1 MKKCTNNRTM
11 SFRRLLSLLLGLV
24 LFMELLPGGL
34 TVVGDASDA
43 VTVTVDGAK
52 TTQVTLPQSGR
63 VTLEA
68 ASETGD
74 TDYQWQIQLDGDW
87 VNIYDATAATLT
99 LTYAMVSPALEGG
112 SAAVRCAV
120 GGESASDAVRVTVS
134 YDVEA
139 DSADLN
145 RQKDELAQ
153 GMSAAAAP
161 RRTQRRSL
169 RSGAPEYIN
178 ITVNYLDAVTGLPI
192 YTGFSATINGGK
204 PYSQTV
210 LSPTYL
216 GYAPYWNPGDPDTTD
231 PGAATE
237 SAQSLTLS
245 VGADYTGETYTVN
258 VYYKAIAVPY
268 AVRYYFQNIH
278 DDMYTEN
285 VDYYRQS
292 SDLTGT
298 IIANDDLKLDE
309 DRARGFTK
317 LYHYPEAVA
326 ADGSTV
332 FECYYDR
339 NYYQVKLDANGG
351 YGSEHV
357 YARYGTPFVATTP
370 TRHGYRFAGWDK
382 LGEDGKGD
390 GKADNP
396 LPTTVPAENAS
407 YIALWES
414 ADTTYTVV
422 YWLKKPES
430 NSKLTAECT
439 AEDMTYI
446 TSVTVDAKA
455 GDIVNPRNDPDHMG
469 IYSPKLEE
477 STYICDNR
485 DHMADPNKH
494 TDACKLGS
502 TLRHYVYDGT
512 QMQVEVQG
520 DGSTVINTV
529 YSRREYTL
537 RFYYGCASN
546 DSGTPHYYVV
556 GGSTYNFGNKDEKTH
571 PCPDV
576 SDYNDMTLLERV
588 KSVWGEV
595 QVPDGEDMSSL
606 ISEEHRAAYKLGTL
620 PEDGSYNSSQRKYYY
635 LEFTAPYGADISDLW
650 PSEVFDN
657 VPLTDAEKVKH
668 TSNGGSSHL
677 DNDGW
682 GNYAY
687 FAGWNGEFN
696 IKYTQDHSNSTIKCY
711 YPLLD
716 DTLLYDESRIS
727 TYGDH
732 SQVSFLA
739 FFDNGANVKWSIPR
753 QWIYKLYVEVLPGH
767 EEDAGVVPRTVD
779 GVPRYYMLYD
789 TVFANDDNTTIG
801 HQTDPPLP
809 GFTCMRDKTGGS
821 EPETNEPLA
830 DGRES
835 YTANFYY
842 NRNSYTLTAQNYD
855 EIIQYNDVLY
865 QADLD
870 RRMYDLLLMP
880 YPKPLEKYAY
890 ELGGWYTSPG
900 CFPGSEYV
908 PGSTMPAHN
917 VALYAGWKPVQRT
930 VKMFLSLADMREYQA
945 KGDDAQV
952 HYYTQVVDHGSTLG
966 EIADPTD
973 PSGHEYTFG
982 GWFYEKSG
990 KKVALT
996 PTDTAVKEDLLVYA
1010 EWSHLTAQ
1018 PYLIHYVLKETAD
1031 AEWKALLGHASLFSP
1046 EDGKA
1051 YTVTNG
1057 SGESRTYIYYAG
1069 EGGGYH
1075 QQIAADSRGY
1085 ANQGSTRTFYPKAGD
1100 PYNQLYS
1107 GFNTGHYPTLASHS
1121 ITMEED
1127 TPSNPTVNVF
1137 TFYYVHA
1144 ATVSYKVEYRY
1155 HDTGELIES
1164 ESTGTGSV
1172 EKETSKAVVTERFAV
1187 VKDCVPDAFY
1197 KRLVLAV
1204 VRGEDGTYV
1213 GSPDNVVTFYYT
1225 KNIENA
1231 YYAIHY
1237 MLQNVDAATDVPQSE
1252 GSGTYSNYTEST
1264 VYTEG
1269 IGQISATISITP
1281 QKFSGFTMRD
1291 TAVVRWGN
1299 SSNTVPVNAGAFSLT
1314 VQKEGTELY
1323 VFYTRNT
1330 QNYVVRYL
1338 RYGSNPHTTR
1348 PEDELA
1354 ASKTS
1359 SGKYGA
1365 VVSEKAATIEGYN
1378 CVSNLS
1384 QSIVLRPDNSQNE
1397 IIFYYEPLQYTVEY
1411 RVWAYGGGTLNNTLE
1426 VVEGKNSFKGATPAA
1441 KSGYTFDGWYQN
1453 AECTIPVREK
1463 GTMDDAT
1470 GKLTPKRSEL
1480 LPAPQTNVFYARF
1493 KAVYGNVTIT
1503 REATEDE
1510 SNGVGTYVYRLTSE
1524 DNPAYVV
1531 EVTVAK
1537 GGSTTVYDLPCGSYK
1552 VEQVNSW
1559 SWRYADGAQ
1568 TVEIQQDKPK
1578 TVTFDGAAVK
1588 EKWLTGSSDA
1598 VVNRREA

>member
-112 SAAVRCAV
+112 SAAVRCAA
-120 GGESASDAVRVTVS
+120 GDESVSDAVRVTVS

-139 DSADLN
+139 DAAALN
-145 RQKDELAQ
+145 RQRDELTQ

-161 RRTQRRSL
+161 RRTQRRSP

-178 ITVNYLDAVTGLPI
+178 ITVNYLDAVTSLPI
-192 YTGFSATINGGK
+192 YTGFSATIKGGE
-204 PYSQTV
+204 PYSQKV

-216 GYAPYWNPGDPDTTD
+216 GYAPYWNPDDPDTTD
-231 PGAATE
+231 PNTATV
-237 SAQSLTLS
+237 SAQSLALS
-245 VGADYTGETYTVN
+245 VGAGYTEATYTVN

-268 AVRYYFQNIH
+268 AVRYYFQNIN

-285 VDYYRQS
+285 VDYYRRGS
-292 SDLTGT
+292 ALTGT
-298 IIANDDLKLDE
+298 IIANDDLKLGE
-309 DRARGFTK
+309 DQARGFTK

-370 TRHGYRFAGWDK
+370 TRHGYRFVGWDK
-382 LGEDGKGD
+382 LNENGVGD
-390 GKADNP
+390 GKEDA

-422 YWLKKPES
+422 YWLKNAEGTEYDYMGSQKRSAVAGEVVSGDASWLKADSYICGLTEDAGHTHNKDCKPELFRHS
-430 NSKLTAECT
+430 QYEKADEN
-439 AEDMTYI
+439 
-446 TSVTVDAKA
+446 VT
-455 GDIVNPRNDPDHMG
+455 I
-469 IYSPKLEE
+469 E
-477 STYICDNR
+477 
-485 DHMADPNKH
+485 
-494 TDACKLGS
+494 
-502 TLRHYVYDGT
+502 
-512 QMQVEVQG
+512 G
-520 DGSTVINTV
+520 DGSTTV
-529 YSRREYTL
+529 NIYYTRKSYTL
-537 RFYYGCASN
+537 RFYYAKEYVPAKDTVNSPAN
-546 DSGTPHYYVV
+546 PSDTPVYSVV
-556 GGSTYNFGNKDEKTH
+556 GGSTRPFGFYQETGVCARPQKDGKTVNDVESLLYNVQSGDWGVVAELPTIQQ
-571 PCPDV
+571 PTGTA
-576 SDYNDMTLLERV
+576 YTYTL
-588 KSVWGEV
+588 GTY
-595 QVPDGEDMSSL
+595 PDG
-606 ISEEHRAAYKLGTL
+606 G
-620 PEDGSYNSSQRKYYY
+620 GYNAKGDRFHY
-635 LEFTAPYGADISDLW
+635 LEFTVPYGTDLLHLW
-650 PSEVFDN
+650 PTEEVFGQIKTARSGYGQN
-657 VPLTDAEKVKH
+657 NASE
-668 TSNGGSSHL
+668 HL
-677 DNDGW
+677 GEGQW

-687 FAGWNGEFN
+687 FAGWNGEYN
-696 IKYTQDHSNSTIKCY
+696 VKYTQEKSNSTIKCL
-711 YPLLD
+711 YPVLND
-716 DTLLYDESRIS
+716 DLLYAEKLIGQWGDAS
-727 TYGDH
+727 T
-732 SQVSFLA
+732 VNFLG
-739 FFDNGANVKWSIPR
+739 FFDNGADVRWSIPR

-767 EEDAGVVPRTVD
+767 EEDEGVVARTVD

-809 GFTCMRDKTGGS
+809 GFTCMRDKAGGS

-900 CFPGSEYV
+900 CFPGSKYV
-908 PGSTMPAHN
+908 PGSTMPEHDIS
-917 VALYAGWKPVQRT
+917 LYAKWEPVTYT
-930 VKMFLSLADMREYQA
+930 VRLFKNRKDMETYQTTG
-945 KGDDAQV
+945 KEELV
-952 HYYTQVVDHGSTLG
+952 YHTQVVDHGSTLG

-1031 AEWKALLGHASLFSP
+1031 PEWKALLDEASLYSP

-1069 EGGGYH
+1069 EDGGYH
-1075 QQIAADSRGY
+1075 RQIAADSRGY
-1085 ANQGSTRTFYPKAGD
+1085 ANQGGTRTFYPKAGD

-1155 HDTGELIES
+1155 HHTGELIES
-1164 ESTGTGSV
+1164 ESTGTGFV

-1187 VKDCVPDAFY
+1187 VKDYVPDAFY

-1204 VRGEDGTYV
+1204 VEDGNGGYV

-1225 KNIENA
+1225 KNTGNA

-1237 MLQNVDAATDVPQSE
+1237 MLQNVDADTDVPQSVE
-1252 GSGTYSNYTEST
+1252 PGIYSNYTEST

-1269 IGQISATISITP
+1269 IGEIGATLSITP
-1281 QKFSGFTMRD
+1281 QEFSGFTMRN
-1291 TAVVRWGN
+1291 TAVVRWDDR
-1299 SSNTVPVNAGAFSLT
+1299 SDTVPVNAGAFSLT

-1338 RYGSNPHTTR
+1338 RYGSDPHTTR

-1354 ASKTS
+1354 ASKTD

-1365 VVSEKAATIEGYN
+1365 VVTATAKSIDGYN
-1378 CVSNLS
+1378 CVSSAS
-1384 QSIVLRPDNSQNE
+1384 QSIVLRPNDKQNY

-1441 KSGYTFDGWYQN
+1441 KSGYTFVGWYQD
-1453 AECTIPVREK
+1453 AACTIPVGEK
-1463 GTMDDAT
+1463 GTVDDAT
-1470 GKLTPKRSEL
+1470 GKLTPERSEL

-1510 SNGVGTYVYRLTSE
+1510 SNGVGTYVYRLTSK

-1531 EVTVAK
+1531 EVTVPK
-1537 GGSTTVYDLPCGSYK
+1537 GGSTTVYDLPCGDYT

-1559 SWRYADGAQ
+1559 SWRYSDSAQ
-1568 TVEIQQDKPK
+1568 TVEIQQDKTE
-1578 TVTFDGAAVK
+1578 TVTFVGSAVK
-1588 EKWLTGSSDA
+1588 KKWLAGSSDA

>member
-52 TTQVTLPQSGR
+52 TAQVTLPQSGR

-99 LTYAMVSPALEGG
+99 LTYAMVSPALEKG
-112 SAAVRCAV
+112 SAMVRCAV
-120 GGESASDAVRVTVS
+120 GGESVSDPVKVTVS

-139 DSADLN
+139 DAAALN
-145 RQKDELAQ
+145 RQRDELTQ
-153 GMSAAAAP
+153 ETSAAAAP
-161 RRTQRRSL
+161 RRTQRRAS
-169 RSGAPEYIN
+169 RSSAPEYIN
-178 ITVNYLDAVTGLPI
+178 VTVNYLDAVTGLPI
-192 YTGFSATINGGK
+192 YTGFSATIKSGE
-204 PYSQTV
+204 PYSQKV

-216 GYAPYWNPGDPDTTD
+216 GYAPYWSAENPDTTD
-231 PGAATE
+231 PDAATE
-237 SAQSLTLS
+237 SAQSLALS

-285 VDYYRQS
+285 VDYYRQ
-292 SDLTGT
+292 DRALTGT

-309 DRARGFTK
+309 VQARGFTK

-382 LGEDGKGD
+382 LDENGVGD
-390 GKADNP
+390 GKADTP
-396 LPTTVPAENAS
+396 PSTVPAENAS
-407 YIALWES
+407 YIALWKS

-422 YWLKKPES
+422 YWLKNAAGTEYDYMGSQKRSAVAGEVVSGDASWLKADSYICGLTEDAGHTHNKGCKPE
-430 NSKLTAECT
+430 LFRH
-439 AEDMTYI
+439 
-446 TSVTVDAKA
+446 SVYEKA
-455 GDIVNPRNDPDHMG
+455 
-469 IYSPKLEE
+469 
-477 STYICDNR
+477 
-485 DHMADPNKH
+485 
-494 TDACKLGS
+494 
-502 TLRHYVYDGT
+502 DGNVT
-512 QMQVEVQG
+512 IEG
-520 DGSTVINTV
+520 DGSTTV
-529 YSRREYTL
+529 NIYYTRKSYTL
-537 RFYYGCASN
+537 RFYYAKEYVPAN
-546 DSGTPHYYVV
+546 DTVNSPANPSDTPVYSVV
-556 GGSTYNFGNKDEKTH
+556 GGSTRPFGFYQETGSCARPKKDGNTVNDVESLLYN
-571 PCPDV
+571 
-576 SDYNDMTLLERV
+576 V
-588 KSVWGEV
+588 KSGDWGEV
-595 QVPDGEDMSSL
+595 AELPTIQQPTGTAYTYTLGTYPDG
-606 ISEEHRAAYKLGTL
+606 G
-620 PEDGSYNSSQRKYYY
+620 GYNAKGDRFHY
-635 LEFTAPYGADISDLW
+635 LEFTVPYGTDLLHLW
-650 PSEVFDN
+650 PTEEVFGQIKTARSGYDQN
-657 VPLTDAEKVKH
+657 KANE
-668 TSNGGSSHL
+668 HL
-677 DNDGW
+677 GEGQW
-682 GNYAY
+682 GHYAY
-687 FAGWNGEFN
+687 FAGWNGEYN
-696 IKYTQDHSNSTIKCY
+696 VKYTQEKTNSTIKCL
-711 YPLLD
+711 YPVLND
-716 DTLLYDESRIS
+716 DLLYAEKLIGQWGDAS
-727 TYGDH
+727 T
-732 SQVSFLA
+732 VNFLG
-739 FFDNGANVKWSIPR
+739 FFDNGANVRWSIPH
-753 QWIYKLYVEVLPGH
+753 QWTYKLYVEVLPGY
-767 EEDAGVVPRTVD
+767 EEDAGVAARTVD
-779 GVPRYYMLYD
+779 GVTRYYMLYD
-789 TVFANDDNTTIG
+789 TVFANDDNTTIE

-809 GFTCMRDKTGGS
+809 GFTCMRDKDGGS
-821 EPETNEPLA
+821 ETEPNGTLA

-842 NRNSYTLTAQNYD
+842 NRNSYKLTAHNYD
-855 EIIQYNDVLY
+855 EIIPYNDVLY

-870 RRMYDLLLMP
+870 RRMYDLLLMN
-880 YPKPLEKYAY
+880 YPETLEDGAY
-890 ELGGWYTSPG
+890 TLGGWYTSPG

-908 PGSTMPAHN
+908 PGSTMPEHDIS
-917 VALYAGWKPVQRT
+917 LYAKWEPKTYT
-930 VKMFLSLADMREYQA
+930 VRLFKNREAMETYQTT
-945 KGDDAQV
+945 GDEDLILKQKTV
-952 HYYTQVVDHGSTLG
+952 NHGLVLD
-966 EIADPTD
+966 EIDDPTD
-973 PSGHEYTFG
+973 DWSGHGYSFN
-982 GWFYEKSG
+982 GWFYLKNG
-990 KKVALT
+990 KKTAFT
-996 PTDTAVKEDLLVYA
+996 PSDTAVKDDLLVYA
-1010 EWSHLTAQ
+1010 DWGSHKAQ

-1031 AEWKALLGHASLFSP
+1031 AEWRKLLDDASLFSP

-1075 QQIAADSRGY
+1075 RQIAADSRGY

-1100 PYNQLYS
+1100 PYNQMYS
-1107 GFNTGHYPTLASHS
+1107 GFNSGYYPTLASHS

-1155 HDTGELIES
+1155 HDTGKLIES
-1164 ESTGTGSV
+1164 DATGTGSV

-1187 VKDCVPDAFY
+1187 VKDYVPDAFY

-1204 VRGEDGTYV
+1204 VEDGKGGYV

-1237 MLQNVDAATDVPQSE
+1237 MLQNVDAATDEPSLRTD
-1252 GSGTYSNYTEST
+1252 GTYANYTEST

-1269 IGQISATISITP
+1269 IGQIGATISITP
-1281 QKFSGFTMRD
+1281 QEFSGFTMRD
-1291 TAVVRWGN
+1291 TASVRWGDR
-1299 SSNTVPVNAGAFSLT
+1299 SDTVQVNGAGAFSLT
-1314 VQKEGTELY
+1314 VQKEGTELF

-1330 QNYVVRYL
+1330 QSYVVRYL
-1338 RYGSNPHTTR
+1338 RYGSDPHTTR

-1354 ASKTS
+1354 ASKTGN
-1359 SGKYGA
+1359 GKYGA
-1365 VVSEKAATIEGYN
+1365 VVTAAAESIDGYH
-1378 CVSNLS
+1378 CVSTVS

-1411 RVWAYGGGTLNNTLE
+1411 RVWSYGGGTLNNTLE
-1426 VVEGKNSFKGATPAA
+1426 VVVEKNPFKGATPAA
-1441 KSGYTFDGWYQN
+1441 KSGYTFDGWYQD
-1453 AECTIPVREK
+1453 AECTIPVGEK
-1463 GTMDDAT
+1463 GTVDDAT
-1470 GKLTPKRSEL
+1470 DKLTPKRSEL

-1493 KAVYGNVTIT
+1493 KAVYGNVTIE
-1503 REATEDE
+1503 RKATEDE
-1510 SNGVGTYVYRLTSE
+1510 SNGVGTYVYRLTSK

-1531 EVTVAK
+1531 EVTVPA
-1537 GGSTTVYDLPCGSYK
+1537 GGSTTVYDLPCGDYT
-1552 VEQVNSW
+1552 VEQVKSW
-1559 SWRYADGAQ
+1559 SWRYSDRAQ
-1568 TVEIQQDKPK
+1568 TVEIEQDKTK

>member
-1 MKKCTNNRTM
+1 MKKCINNRTM

-120 GGESASDAVRVTVS
+120 GGESVSDAVRVTVS

-145 RQKDELAQ
+145 RQKEALAQ

-178 ITVNYLDAVTGLPI
+178 ITVNYLDAVTSLPI

-216 GYAPYWNPGDPDTTD
+216 GYAPYWNPDDPDTTD
-231 PGAATE
+231 PNTATE
-237 SAQSLTLS
+237 SAQSLALS

-285 VDYYRQS
+285 VDYYRRGS
-292 SDLTGT
+292 ALTGT
-298 IIANDDLKLDE
+298 IIANEALGLGE
-309 DRARGFTK
+309 EQTRGFTK

-382 LGEDGKGD
+382 LEENGEGD
-390 GKADNP
+390 GKADT

-430 NSKLTAECT
+430 NSKLTEDCT

-446 TSVTVDAKA
+446 TNVTVDAKA
-455 GDIVNPRNDPDHMG
+455 GDIVNPRNDPDHTG
-469 IYSPKLEE
+469 NYSPKLEE

-502 TLRHYVYDGT
+502 TLRHYVYDNT

-537 RFYYGCASN
+537 RFYYGHAWN
-546 DSGTPHYYVV
+546 DNDTPHYYVV

-650 PSEVFDN
+650 PSEVFDR
-657 VPLTDAEKVKH
+657 VPLTAAEKEKH
-668 TSNGGSSHL
+668 TLNGGASHL

-696 IKYTQDHSNSTIKCY
+696 IKYTRDHSNSTIKCY

-716 DTLLYDESRIS
+716 DILLYDESRIS

-739 FFDNGANVKWSIPR
+739 FFDNGANVSWSIPIAWHYELYLPTLDNKETEGSV
-753 QWIYKLYVEVLPGH
+753 QKNGVYYTLYKTVE
-767 EEDAGVVPRTVD
+767 
-779 GVPRYYMLYD
+779 
-789 TVFANDDNTTIG
+789 ANDNNEDIG
-801 HQTDPPLP
+801 QQTCPPLP
-809 GFTCMRDKTGGS
+809 GFTAPASKDGTKIVHAEGMS
-821 EPETNEPLA
+821 
-830 DGRES
+830 DGRPS
-835 YTANFYY
+835 I
-842 NRNSYTLTAQNYD
+842 TAQYYYTRNEYKLTLQNHNQIKTEMLPYGD
-855 EIIQYNDVLY
+855 
-865 QADLD
+865 DLD
-870 RRMYDLLLMP
+870 GWVDSTRVQ
-880 YPKPLEKYAY
+880 YPDTLERDAY
-890 ELGGWYTSPG
+890 TFSGWYTTSG
-900 CFPGSEYV
+900 HYEGSEYV

-930 VKMFLSLADMREYQA
+930 VKMFRSLAAMREYQETG
-945 KGDDAQV
+945 KEELV
-952 HYYTQVVDHGSTLG
+952 YHTQVVDHGSTLG

-973 PSGHEYTFG
+973 PSEHGYTFG

-1031 AEWKALLGHASLFSP
+1031 KEWKALLDEASLYSP

-1075 QQIAADSRGY
+1075 RQIAADSRGY

-1107 GFNTGHYPTLASHS
+1107 GFNSGYYPTLASHS

-1144 ATVSYKVEYRY
+1144 ATVSYKVQYRY
-1155 HDTGELIES
+1155 HDTGKLIES
-1164 ESTGTGSV
+1164 DATGTGSV

-1187 VKDCVPDAFY
+1187 VKDYVPDAFY

-1204 VRGEDGTYV
+1204 VEDGKGGYV

-1237 MLQNVDAATDVPQSE
+1237 MLQNVDAATDEPQRV
-1252 GSGTYSNYTEST
+1252 GPGTYSNYTESN

-1269 IGQISATISITP
+1269 IGQIGATISITP

-1291 TAVVRWGN
+1291 TASVRWGD
-1299 SSNTVPVNAGAFSLT
+1299 SSDTVQVNAGAFSLT

-1330 QNYVVRYL
+1330 QNYTTYYL
-1338 RYGSNPHTTR
+1338 RYGADINKLTAG
-1348 PEDELA
+1348 DELA
-1354 ASKTS
+1354 DSKTD

-1365 VVSEKAATIEGYN
+1365 VVTATAKSIDGYN
-1378 CVSNLS
+1378 CVSSAS
-1384 QSIVLRPDNSQNE
+1384 QSIVLRPDDKQNY
-1397 IIFYYEPLQYTVEY
+1397 IIFYYEALQYTVEY
-1411 RVWAYGGGTLNNTLE
+1411 RVWSYGGGTLDNTLE

-1441 KSGYTFDGWYQN
+1441 KSGYTFVGWYQD
-1453 AECTIPVREK
+1453 AACTIPVGEK
-1463 GTMDDAT
+1463 GAVDAT

-1503 REATEDE
+1503 REAKEDE
-1510 SNGVGTYVYRLTSE
+1510 SNGDGTYVYRLTSQA
-1524 DNPAYVV
+1524 DPTYIV
-1531 EVTVAK
+1531 EVTVPA
-1537 GGSTTVYDLPCGSYK
+1537 GRSTTVYDLPCGSYT

-1568 TVEIQQDKPK
+1568 TVTVENSQTK
-1578 TVTFDGAAVK
+1578 TVTFDRAAVK
-1588 EKWLTGSSDA
+1588 EKWLTGSSAA

>member
-74 TDYQWQIQLDGDW
+74 TGYQWQIQLDGDW

-99 LTYAMVSPALEGG
+99 LTYAMVSPALEKG
-112 SAAVRCAV
+112 SAMVRCAV
-120 GGESASDAVRVTVS
+120 GGESASDPVKVTVS

-139 DSADLN
+139 DAAALN
-145 RQKDELAQ
+145 RRRDELTQ
-153 GMSAAAAP
+153 ETSAAAAP
-161 RRTQRRSL
+161 RRTPRRAS
-169 RSGAPEYIN
+169 RSSAPEYIN
-178 ITVNYLDAVTGLPI
+178 VTVNYLDAVTKLPI
-192 YTGFSATINGGK
+192 YTGFSATIKSGE
-204 PYSQTV
+204 PYSQKV

-216 GYAPYWNPGDPDTTD
+216 GYAPYWDPDDPATAD

-237 SAQSLTLS
+237 SAQSLALS

-268 AVRYYFQNIH
+268 AVRYYFQNIN

-285 VDYYRQS
+285 VDYYRQ
-292 SDLTGT
+292 DRALTGT
-298 IIANDDLKLDE
+298 IIANEALGLGE
-309 DRARGFTK
+309 EQTRGFTK

-382 LGEDGKGD
+382 LDENGVGD
-390 GKADNP
+390 GKADA
-396 LPTTVPAENAS
+396 LPSAIPAENAS

-422 YWLKKPES
+422 YWLKNAAGTEYDYMGSQKRPAVAGEVVSGDASWLTADSYICGLTEDAGHTHNEGCKPE
-430 NSKLTAECT
+430 LFRH
-439 AEDMTYI
+439 
-446 TSVTVDAKA
+446 SVYEKA
-455 GDIVNPRNDPDHMG
+455 
-469 IYSPKLEE
+469 
-477 STYICDNR
+477 
-485 DHMADPNKH
+485 
-494 TDACKLGS
+494 
-502 TLRHYVYDGT
+502 DGNVT
-512 QMQVEVQG
+512 IEG
-520 DGSTVINTV
+520 DGSTTV
-529 YSRREYTL
+529 NIYYTRKSYTL
-537 RFYYGCASN
+537 RFYYGHAWN
-546 DSGTPHYYVV
+546 DSGTPRYYVV
-556 GGSTYNFGNKDEKTH
+556 GGSTYNFGNKDEKGH
-571 PCPDV
+571 PCPDAD
-576 SDYNDMTLLERV
+576 SYSDMTLLERV
-588 KSVWGEV
+588 KGEWGEV

-606 ISEEHRAAYKLGTL
+606 ISEEHKAAYTLGTL
-620 PEDGSYNSSQRKYYY
+620 PEDGSYNSNQHKYYY

-650 PSEVFDN
+650 PSEVFN
-657 VPLTDAEKVKH
+657 KVPLTDAEKATH
-668 TSNGGSSHL
+668 TSNGGSDHL

-727 TYGDH
+727 TYGDR

-739 FFDNGANVKWSIPR
+739 FFDNGANVRWSIPR

-767 EEDAGVVPRTVD
+767 EGDEGVAARTVD
-779 GVPRYYMLYD
+779 GVTRYYMLYD

-809 GFTCMRDKTGGS
+809 GFTCMRNKTGGS
-821 EPETNEPLA
+821 EPEPNGTLA

-908 PGSTMPAHN
+908 PGSTMPEHDIS
-917 VALYAGWKPVQRT
+917 LYAKWEPVTYT
-930 VKMFLSLADMREYQA
+930 VRLFKNREAMETYQTT
-945 KGDDAQV
+945 GDEALV
-952 HYYTQVVDHGSTLG
+952 HYTQVVDHGSTLG

-1018 PYLIHYVLKETAD
+1018 PYLIHYVLKETVD
-1031 AEWKALLGHASLFSP
+1031 AEWKALLDDASLFSP

-1075 QQIAADSRGY
+1075 RQIAADSRGY

-1100 PYNQLYS
+1100 PYNQMYS
-1107 GFNTGHYPTLASHS
+1107 GFNSGYYPTLASHS
-1121 ITMEED
+1121 ITMGEE
-1127 TPSNPTVNVF
+1127 PNVAAPTVNVF

-1155 HDTGELIES
+1155 HGTGELIVS
-1164 ESTGTGSV
+1164 ESTGTGFV

-1187 VKDCVPDAFY
+1187 VKDYVPDAFY

-1204 VRGEDGTYV
+1204 VEDGKGGYV

-1225 KNIENA
+1225 KNTKNT

-1237 MLQNVDAATDVPQSE
+1237 MLQNVDADTDEPSLQPD
-1252 GSGTYSNYTEST
+1252 GTYANYTEST

-1269 IGQISATISITP
+1269 IGEIGATISITP
-1281 QKFSGFTMRD
+1281 QEFSGFTMRD
-1291 TAVVRWGN
+1291 TASVRWGD
-1299 SSNTVPVNAGAFSLT
+1299 SSDTAQVNAGAFSLT

-1338 RYGSNPHTTR
+1338 RYGSDPHNPQPGDVLHAPVSGT
-1348 PEDELA
+1348 
-1354 ASKTS
+1354 
-1359 SGKYGA
+1359 GKYGA
-1365 VVSEKAATIEGYN
+1365 VVTAAAESIDGYH
-1378 CVSNLS
+1378 CVSTVS

-1411 RVWAYGGGTLNNTLE
+1411 RVWAYGGGTLDNTLE
-1426 VVEGKNSFKGATPAA
+1426 VVEGKNSFEGTTPAA
-1441 KSGYTFDGWYQN
+1441 KSGYTFDGWYQD

-1463 GTMDDAT
+1463 GTVDDAT
-1470 GKLTPKRSEL
+1470 GKLKPERSEL
-1480 LPAPQTNVFYARF
+1480 LPAPRTNVFYARF

-1510 SNGVGTYVYRLTSE
+1510 SNGDGTYVYRLTSK

-1531 EVTVAK
+1531 EVTVPK

-1559 SWRYADGAQ
+1559 SWRYSDREQ
-1568 TVEIQQDKPK
+1568 TVEIEKDQTK
-1578 TVTFDGAAVK
+1578 TVTFAGASTK
-1588 EKWLTGSSDA
+1588 DKWLTGSSDA
-1598 VVNRREA
+1598 VVNRKGD

>member
-11 SFRRLLSLLLGLV
+11 SFRRLLALLLGLV

-52 TTQVTLPQSGR
+52 TAQVTLPQSGR
-63 VTLEA
+63 VTMEA

-87 VNIYDATAATLT
+87 VSIYDATAASLT
-99 LTYAMVSPALEGG
+99 LTYAMVSPALEKG
-112 SAAVRCAV
+112 SAMVRCAV
-120 GGESASDAVRVTVS
+120 GGESASDPVKVTVS

-139 DSADLN
+139 DAAALN
-145 RQKDELAQ
+145 RQRDELTQ
-153 GMSAAAAP
+153 ETSAAAAP
-161 RRTQRRSL
+161 RRTPRRVS
-169 RSGAPEYIN
+169 RSSAPEYIN
-178 ITVNYLDAVTGLPI
+178 VTVNYLDAVTSLPI
-192 YTGFSATINGGK
+192 YTGFSATIKSGE
-204 PYSQTV
+204 PYSQKV

-216 GYAPYWNPGDPDTTD
+216 GYAPYWNPDDPDTAD
-231 PGAATE
+231 PDAATE
-237 SAQSLTLS
+237 SAQSLALT
-245 VGADYTGETYTVN
+245 VGAGYTGETYTVN

-278 DDMYTEN
+278 DDMYSEN
-285 VDYYRQS
+285 VNLYRRDS
-292 SDLTGT
+292 ALTGT
-298 IIANDDLKLDE
+298 IIANEALGLDE
-309 DRARGFTK
+309 EQTRGFTK

-382 LGEDGKGD
+382 LDENGKGD
-390 GKADNP
+390 GKADA
-396 LPTTVPAENAS
+396 LPSIVPAENAS

-430 NSKLTAECT
+430 NSKSAEECT
-439 AEDMTYI
+439 AEDLTYI
-446 TSVTVDAKA
+446 AGVTVNAKA
-455 GDIVNPRNDPDHMG
+455 GDIVNPRSGGEG
-469 IYSPKLEE
+469 IEAPKLTEE
-477 STYICDNR
+477 TYICDNR
-485 DHMADPNKH
+485 DHMADPSQH

-502 TLRHYVYDGT
+502 TLRHYVYEST

-537 RFYYGCASN
+537 RFYYGHAWN

-556 GGSTYNFGNKDEKTH
+556 GGSTYNFGNIANQ
-571 PCPDV
+571 CPKV
-576 SDYNDMTLLERV
+576 GDYNDMTLLERV
-588 KSVWGEV
+588 QGVWGEV
-595 QVPDGEDMSSL
+595 KVPDGEDMRSL
-606 ISEEHRAAYKLGTL
+606 ISEEHKKAYRLGTL
-620 PEDGSYNSSQRKYYY
+620 PENGSYNSSQRKYYY

-650 PSEVFDN
+650 PSEVFDR
-657 VPLTDAEKVKH
+657 VPLTDAEKATH

-677 DNDGW
+677 DKDGW

-696 IKYTQDHSNSTIKCY
+696 IKYTRDHSNSTIKCY

-727 TYGDH
+727 TYGDPGR
-732 SQVSFLA
+732 VSFLA
-739 FFDNGANVKWSIPR
+739 FFDNGANVSWSIPIA
-753 QWIYKLYVEVLPGH
+753 WHYELYLPTLDNENTEGSVLKNGVYYTLYKTVE
-767 EEDAGVVPRTVD
+767 
-779 GVPRYYMLYD
+779 
-789 TVFANDDNTTIG
+789 ANDNNEGID
-801 HQTDPPLP
+801 HQTCPPLP
-809 GFTCMRDKTGGS
+809 GFTAPASKDGTKIDHKEGMS
-821 EPETNEPLA
+821 
-830 DGRES
+830 DGRPS
-835 YTANFYY
+835 I
-842 NRNSYTLTAQNYD
+842 TAQYYYTRNEYKLTLQNHNQIETETVPYGD
-855 EIIQYNDVLY
+855 
-865 QADLD
+865 DLD
-870 RRMYDLLLMP
+870 GRVP
-880 YPKPLEKYAY
+880 PPTPEEYPDTLERDAY
-890 ELGGWYTSPG
+890 TFSGWYTSSG
-900 CFPGSEYV
+900 HYGGSEYV

-930 VKMFLSLADMREYQA
+930 VKMFRSLADMREYQSN
-945 KGDDAQV
+945 GDEALV
-952 HYYTQVVDHGSTLG
+952 HYTQVVDHGSTLG
-966 EIADPTD
+966 EIADPID

-1031 AEWKALLGHASLFSP
+1031 PEWKALLDEASLYSP

-1075 QQIAADSRGY
+1075 RQIAGDTRGY
-1085 ANQGSTRTFYPKAGD
+1085 ANQGTTRTFYPKAGD

-1107 GFNTGHYPTLASHS
+1107 GFNSGYYPTLASHS
-1121 ITMEED
+1121 ITMGEE
-1127 TPSNPTVNVF
+1127 PNVAAPTINVF

-1144 ATVSYKVEYRY
+1144 ATVSYTVEYRY
-1155 HDTGELIES
+1155 HDTGELIG
-1164 ESTGTGSV
+1164 STTVDGTGKV
-1172 EKETSKAVVTERFAV
+1172 EKSTSKAVVTERFAV
-1187 VKDCVPDAFY
+1187 VKDYVPDAFY

-1204 VRGEDGTYV
+1204 VEGEDGKYV
-1213 GSPDNVVTFYYT
+1213 GSKDNLITFYYT
-1225 KNIENA
+1225 KNTQNA

-1237 MLQNVDAATDVPQSE
+1237 MLQNVDATMDEPQRLE
-1252 GSGTYSNYTEST
+1252 DGTYSNYTESN
-1264 VYTEG
+1264 VHTEG
-1269 IGQISATISITP
+1269 IGDKNAVISVTP
-1281 QKFSGFTMRD
+1281 QQFSGFTMRS
-1291 TAVVRWGN
+1291 TASVRWGD
-1299 SSNTVPVNAGAFSLT
+1299 SSETVQVNAGAFSLT

-1330 QNYVVRYL
+1330 QSYVVRYL
-1338 RYGSNPHTTR
+1338 RYGSDPHSTQ
-1348 PEDELA
+1348 PGDELHA
-1354 ASKTS
+1354 PVSGT
-1359 SGKYGA
+1359 GKYGA
-1365 VVSEKAATIEGYN
+1365 VVTAAAEPIDGYH
-1378 CVSNLS
+1378 CVSTVS

-1411 RVWAYGGGTLNNTLE
+1411 RVWSYGGGTLDNTLE
-1426 VVEGKNSFKGATPAA
+1426 VVEGNNAFRGSVPTAR
-1441 KSGYTFDGWYQN
+1441 SGYTFNGWYQN
-1453 AECTIPVREK
+1453 AECTIPVGEK
-1463 GTMDDAT
+1463 GTVDDAT
-1470 GKLTPKRSEL
+1470 DKLTPKRSEL

-1503 REATEDE
+1503 REAREDE
-1510 SNGVGTYVYRLTSE
+1510 SNGDGTYVYRLTSQA
-1524 DNPAYVV
+1524 DPTYIV
-1531 EVTVAK
+1531 EVTVPA
-1537 GGSTTVYDLPCGSYK
+1537 GGSTTVYDLPCGDYT

-1568 TVEIQQDKPK
+1568 TVTVEDGKTK
-1578 TVTFDGAAVK
+1578 TVTFDRAAVK
-1588 EKWLTGSSDA
+1588 KKWLTGSSDA
-1598 VVNRREA
+1598 VVNRSRREA

>member
-43 VTVTVDGAK
+43 VTVTVDGTK
-52 TTQVTLPQSGR
+52 TAQVTLPQSGR
-63 VTLEA
+63 VTMEA
-68 ASETGD
+68 ASETGE
-74 TDYQWQIQLDGDW
+74 TDYQWQILLDGDW
-87 VNIYDATAATLT
+87 VSIYDATAATLT
-99 LTYAMVSPALEGG
+99 LTYAMVSPALEKG
-112 SAAVRCAV
+112 SAMVRCAV
-120 GGESASDAVRVTVS
+120 GGESVSDPVKVTVS

-139 DSADLN
+139 DAAALN
-145 RQKDELAQ
+145 RQRDELTQ
-153 GMSAAAAP
+153 ETSAAAASAP
-161 RRTQRRSL
+161 RRTPRRVS

-178 ITVNYLDAVTGLPI
+178 VTVNYLDAVTGLPI
-192 YTGFSATINGGK
+192 YTGFSATIKSGE
-204 PYSQTV
+204 PYSQKV

-216 GYAPYWNPGDPDTTD
+216 GYAPYWDPDDPATTD

-237 SAQSLTLS
+237 SAQSLALS

-268 AVRYYFQNIH
+268 AVRYYFQNIN

-285 VDYYRQS
+285 VNLYRRGS
-292 SDLTGT
+292 ALTGT
-298 IIANDDLKLDE
+298 IIANEALGLGE
-309 DRARGFTK
+309 EQTRGFTK

-382 LGEDGKGD
+382 LDENGVGD
-390 GKADNP
+390 GEADTP
-396 LPTTVPAENAS
+396 PSTVPAENAS
-407 YIALWES
+407 YIALWKS

-422 YWLKKPES
+422 YWLKNAAGTEYDYMGSQKRPAVAGQVVSGDASWLTADSYICGLTEDAGHTHNEGCKPELFRH
-430 NSKLTAECT
+430 SKYEKA
-439 AEDMTYI
+439 DGN
-446 TSVTVDAKA
+446 VT
-455 GDIVNPRNDPDHMG
+455 I
-469 IYSPKLEE
+469 E
-477 STYICDNR
+477 
-485 DHMADPNKH
+485 
-494 TDACKLGS
+494 
-502 TLRHYVYDGT
+502 
-512 QMQVEVQG
+512 G
-520 DGSTVINTV
+520 DGSTTV
-529 YSRREYTL
+529 NIYYTRKSYTL
-537 RFYYGCASN
+537 RFYYGHAWN
-546 DSGTPHYYVV
+546 DSGTPRYYVV
-556 GGSTYNFGNKDEKTH
+556 GGSTYNFGNKDEKGH
-571 PCPDV
+571 PCPDAG
-576 SDYNDMTLLERV
+576 SYNDMTLLEKV
-588 KSVWGEV
+588 KGEWGEV

-606 ISEEHRAAYKLGTL
+606 ISEEHKKAYRLGTL
-620 PEDGSYNSSQRKYYY
+620 PEDGSYSNQHKYYY

-650 PSEVFDN
+650 PSEVFDK
-657 VPLTDAEKVKH
+657 VPLTDAEKEKH
-668 TSNGGSSHL
+668 KSNGGSDHL

-727 TYGDH
+727 TYGDPDR
-732 SQVSFLA
+732 VSFLA
-739 FFDNGANVKWSIPR
+739 FFDNGANVRWSIPR

-767 EEDAGVVPRTVD
+767 EEDEGVAAREVD
-779 GVPRYYMLYD
+779 GVKRYYMLYD
-789 TVFANDDNTTIG
+789 TVFANDDNTTIKE
-801 HQTDPPLP
+801 QTAPPLP

-842 NRNSYTLTAQNYD
+842 NRNSYKLTAHNYD
-855 EIIQYNDVLY
+855 EIIPYNDVLY

-870 RRMYDLLLMP
+870 RRMYDLLLMN
-880 YPKPLEKYAY
+880 YPETLEDGAY
-890 ELGGWYTSPG
+890 TLGGWYTSPG

-908 PGSTMPAHN
+908 SGSTMPEHDIS
-917 VALYAGWKPVQRT
+917 LYAKWEPKTYT
-930 VKMFLSLADMREYQA
+930 VRLFRNRNDMETYQTT
-945 KGDDAQV
+945 DAEKLV
-952 HYYTQVVDHGSTLG
+952 LDKKTVNHGSTLG

-973 PSGHEYTFG
+973 DWSGHGYSFN
-982 GWFYEKSG
+982 GWFYLKNG
-990 KKVALT
+990 KKTAFT
-996 PTDTAVKEDLLVYA
+996 PEDTAVKDNLLVYA
-1010 EWSHLTAQ
+1010 DWGSHKAQ

-1031 AEWKALLGHASLFSP
+1031 AEWRALLDAASLYSP
-1046 EDGKA
+1046 QDGKA
-1051 YTVTNG
+1051 YTATSA

-1075 QQIAADSRGY
+1075 RQIAADTRGY
-1085 ANQGSTRTFYPKAGD
+1085 ANQGTTRTFYPKAGD
-1100 PYNQLYS
+1100 PYNQMYS
-1107 GFNTGHYPTLASHS
+1107 GFNSGYYPTLASHS
-1121 ITMEED
+1121 ITMGEE
-1127 TPSNPTVNVF
+1127 PNVAAPTVNVF

-1155 HDTGELIES
+1155 HDTGELIAS
-1164 ESTGTGSV
+1164 TTADGTGQVTKSTG
-1172 EKETSKAVVTERFAV
+1172 KAVVTERFAV
-1187 VKDCVPDAFY
+1187 VKDYVPDAFY

-1204 VRGEDGTYV
+1204 VEDGSGGYV
-1213 GSPDNVVTFYYT
+1213 GSPDNLVTFYYT
-1225 KNIENA
+1225 KDDKNA
-1231 YYAIHY
+1231 FCAVHY
-1237 MLQNVDAATDVPQSE
+1237 MLQNIDAASDEPSLQPD
-1252 GSGTYSNYTEST
+1252 GTYANYTEST

-1269 IGQISATISITP
+1269 IGQIGATISITP
-1281 QKFSGFTMRD
+1281 QEFSGFTMRD
-1291 TAVVRWGN
+1291 TASVRWGD
-1299 SSNTVPVNAGAFSLT
+1299 SSATAQVNAGAFSLT

-1330 QNYVVRYL
+1330 QSYVVRYL
-1338 RYGSNPHTTR
+1338 RYGSDPHNPQPGDVLHAPVNGT
-1348 PEDELA
+1348 
-1354 ASKTS
+1354 
-1359 SGKYGA
+1359 GKYGA
-1365 VVSEKAATIEGYN
+1365 VVTAAAESIDGYH
-1378 CVSNLS
+1378 CVSTVS
-1384 QSIVLRPDNSQNE
+1384 QSIVLRPDDKQNY

-1411 RVWAYGGGTLNNTLE
+1411 RVWAYNGGTLNNTLE
-1426 VVEGKNSFKGATPAA
+1426 VVEGKNSFEGTTPTA
-1441 KSGYTFDGWYQN
+1441 KSGYTFVGWYQD
-1453 AECTIPVREK
+1453 AECTIPVGEK
-1463 GTMDDAT
+1463 GTVDDAT
-1470 GKLTPKRSEL
+1470 GKLTPERSEL

-1510 SNGVGTYVYRLTSE
+1510 SNGVGTYVYRLTSQA
-1524 DNPAYVV
+1524 DPTYIV
-1531 EVTVAK
+1531 EVTVPK
-1537 GGSTTVYDLPCGSYK
+1537 GGSTTVYDLPCGDYT

-1568 TVEIQQDKPK
+1568 TVTVEDGKPK
-1578 TVTFDGAAVK
+1578 TVTFAGAAVK

-1598 VVNRREA
+1598 VVNRMEA

>member
-1 MKKCTNNRTM
+1 MKKCSNNRTM

-43 VTVTVDGAK
+43 VTVTVNGAK
-52 TTQVTLPQSGR
+52 TAQVTLPQSGR
-63 VTLEA
+63 VTMEA

-99 LTYAMVSPALEGG
+99 LTYAMVSPALEKG
-112 SAAVRCAV
+112 SAMVRCAA
-120 GGESASDAVRVTVS
+120 GDESASDPVKVTVS

-139 DSADLN
+139 DAAALN
-145 RQKDELAQ
+145 RQRDELTQ
-153 GMSAAAAP
+153 ETSAAAAP
-161 RRTQRRSL
+161 RRTPRRAS
-169 RSGAPEYIN
+169 RSSAPEYIN
-178 ITVNYLDAVTGLPI
+178 VTVNYLDAVTGLPI
-192 YTGFSATINGGK
+192 YTGFSATIKSGE

-216 GYAPYWNPGDPDTTD
+216 GYAPYWYPDDPATAD
-231 PGAATE
+231 PGAATV
-237 SAQSLTLS
+237 SAQSLALS

-278 DDMYTEN
+278 DDMYSEN
-285 VDYYRQS
+285 VNYYRRDS
-292 SDLTGT
+292 ALTGT
-298 IIANDDLKLDE
+298 IIANEALGLGE
-309 DRARGFTK
+309 EQTRGFTK

-390 GKADNP
+390 GKADTP
-396 LPTTVPAENAS
+396 PSTVPAENAS

-422 YWLKKPES
+422 YWLKNAAGTEYDYMGSQKRPAVAGEVVSGDASWLTADSNICGLTEDAGHTHNKGCKPE
-430 NSKLTAECT
+430 LFRH
-439 AEDMTYI
+439 
-446 TSVTVDAKA
+446 SVYEKA
-455 GDIVNPRNDPDHMG
+455 D
-469 IYSPKLEE
+469 
-477 STYICDNR
+477 R
-485 DHMADPNKH
+485 DV
-494 TDACKLGS
+494 TI
-502 TLRHYVYDGT
+502 
-512 QMQVEVQG
+512 EG
-520 DGSTVINTV
+520 DGSTTV
-529 YSRREYTL
+529 NIYYTRKSYTL
-537 RFYYGCASN
+537 RFYYGHAWN
-546 DSGTPHYYVV
+546 DSGTPRYYVV
-556 GGSTYNFGNKDEKTH
+556 GGSTYNFGNKDEKGH
-571 PCPDV
+571 PCPDAD
-576 SDYNDMTLLERV
+576 SYSDMTLLEKV
-588 KSVWGEV
+588 KGEWGEV

-606 ISEEHRAAYKLGTL
+606 ISEEHKAAYTLGTL
-620 PEDGSYNSSQRKYYY
+620 PEDGSYNSNQHKYYY
-635 LEFTAPYGADISDLW
+635 LEFTAPYGADISNLW
-650 PSEVFDN
+650 PSEVFN
-657 VPLTDAEKVKH
+657 KVPLTDAEKEKH
-668 TSNGGSSHL
+668 TLNGGSDHL
-677 DNDGW
+677 KDDGW

-739 FFDNGANVKWSIPR
+739 FFDNGANVRWSIPR

-767 EEDAGVVPRTVD
+767 ENDEGVAARTVD
-779 GVPRYYMLYD
+779 GVTRYYMLYN
-789 TVFANDDNTTIG
+789 TVFANDDNKDIE

-821 EPETNEPLA
+821 EREPNGTLA

-842 NRNSYTLTAQNYD
+842 NRNRYTLTAQNYD
-855 EIIQYNDVLY
+855 EINTFDNIPY
-865 QADLD
+865 QDSLD
-870 RRMYDLLLMP
+870 GWMHFLLPMN
-880 YPKPLEKYAY
+880 YPGTLESGAY
-890 ELGGWYTSPG
+890 TPGGWYTSPG

-908 PGSTMPAHN
+908 PGSTMPEHDIS
-917 VALYAGWKPVQRT
+917 LYAKWEPKTYTVRLFKNREAMETYQTTGEEALVWKKGT
-930 VKMFLSLADMREYQA
+930 VNHGLALD
-945 KGDDAQV
+945 
-952 HYYTQVVDHGSTLG
+952 
-966 EIADPTD
+966 EIDDPTD
-973 PSGHEYTFG
+973 DWSGHGYSFN
-982 GWFYEKSG
+982 GWFYLKNG
-990 KKVALT
+990 KKTAFT
-996 PTDTAVKEDLLVYA
+996 PADTAVKDDLLVYA
-1010 EWSHLTAQ
+1010 DWGSHKAQ

-1031 AEWKALLGHASLFSP
+1031 EEWKALLDEASLYSP
-1046 EDGKA
+1046 QDGKA
-1051 YTVTNG
+1051 YTVSDG
-1057 SGESRTYIYYAG
+1057 SESRTYIYSAG
-1069 EGGGYH
+1069 DSGYH
-1075 QQIAADSRGY
+1075 RQIAGDTRGY
-1085 ANQGSTRTFYPKAGD
+1085 ANQGTTRTFYPKAGD

-1107 GFNTGHYPTLASHS
+1107 GFNSGYYPTLASHS
-1121 ITMEED
+1121 ITMGEE
-1127 TPSNPTVNVF
+1127 PNVAAPTVNVF

-1155 HDTGELIES
+1155 HDTGELIVS
-1164 ESTGTGSV
+1164 ESTGTGFV

-1204 VRGEDGTYV
+1204 VEDGSGDYV
-1213 GSPDNVVTFYYT
+1213 SSPDNLVTFYYT
-1225 KNIENA
+1225 KDDKNA
-1231 YYAIHY
+1231 FCAVHY
-1237 MLQNVDAATDVPQSE
+1237 MLQNIDAASDEPSLQPD
-1252 GSGTYSNYTEST
+1252 GTYANYTEST

-1269 IGQISATISITP
+1269 IGEIGATLSITP
-1281 QKFSGFTMRD
+1281 QTFGGFTMRS
-1291 TAVVRWGN
+1291 TASVRWGDR
-1299 SSNTVPVNAGAFSLT
+1299 SATVQVNAGAFSLT

-1330 QNYVVRYL
+1330 QSYVVRYL
-1338 RYGSNPHTTR
+1338 RYGSDPHNPQPDDVLHAPVSGT
-1348 PEDELA
+1348 
-1354 ASKTS
+1354 
-1359 SGKYGA
+1359 GKYGA
-1365 VVSEKAATIEGYN
+1365 VVTAAAEPIDGYH
-1378 CVSNLS
+1378 CVSTVS

-1411 RVWAYGGGTLNNTLE
+1411 RVWAYNGGTLDNTLE
-1426 VVEGKNSFKGATPAA
+1426 VVEGDNAFRGSVPTA
-1441 KSGYTFDGWYQN
+1441 KSGYTFVGWYQD
-1453 AECTIPVREK
+1453 AECTIPVGEK
-1463 GTMDDAT
+1463 GTVDAT
-1470 GKLTPKRSEL
+1470 GKLTPERSKL

-1493 KAVYGNVTIT
+1493 KAVYGNVTIE
-1503 REATEDE
+1503 RKATEDE
-1510 SNGVGTYVYRLTSE
+1510 SNGVGTYVYRLTSK

-1531 EVTVAK
+1531 EVTVPK
-1537 GGSTTVYDLPCGSYK
+1537 GGSTTVYDLPCGDYT
-1552 VEQVNSW
+1552 VEQVKSW
-1559 SWRYADGAQ
+1559 SWRYSDREQ
-1568 TVEIQQDKPK
+1568 TVEIEKDQTK
-1578 TVTFDGAAVK
+1578 TVTFDRAAVK

>member
-1 MKKCTNNRTM
+1 MKKCINNRTM

-120 GGESASDAVRVTVS
+120 GGESVSDAVRVTVS

-139 DSADLN
+139 DSAALN
-145 RQKDELAQ
+145 RQRDELTQ

-178 ITVNYLDAVTGLPI
+178 ITVNYLDAVTSLPI
-192 YTGFSATINGGK
+192 YTGFSATIKGGEL
-204 PYSQTV
+204 YSQTV

-216 GYAPYWNPGDPDTTD
+216 GYAPYWYPDDPDTTD
-231 PGAATE
+231 PNTATV
-237 SAQSLTLS
+237 SAQSLALS
-245 VGADYTGETYTVN
+245 VGAGYTGETYTVN

-268 AVRYYFQNIH
+268 AVRYYFQNIN

-285 VDYYRQS
+285 VDYYRQ
-292 SDLTGT
+292 DRALTGT
-298 IIANDDLKLDE
+298 IIANDDLKLGE
-309 DRARGFTK
+309 DQARGFTK

-332 FECYYDR
+332 FEYYYDR

-382 LGEDGKGD
+382 LNENGEGD
-390 GKADNP
+390 GKADDP

-422 YWLKKPES
+422 YWLKNAEGTEYDYMGSQKRSAVAGEVVSGDASWLTADSYICGLTEDGGHTHNEGCKPELFRHS
-430 NSKLTAECT
+430 QYE
-439 AEDMTYI
+439 
-446 TSVTVDAKA
+446 KA
-455 GDIVNPRNDPDHMG
+455 DENVAI
-469 IYSPKLEE
+469 E
-477 STYICDNR
+477 
-485 DHMADPNKH
+485 
-494 TDACKLGS
+494 
-502 TLRHYVYDGT
+502 
-512 QMQVEVQG
+512 G
-520 DGSTVINTV
+520 DGSTTV
-529 YSRREYTL
+529 NIYYTRKSYTL
-537 RFYYGCASN
+537 RFYYAKEYVSAN
-546 DSGTPHYYVV
+546 DTVNSPANPSDTPVYSVV
-556 GGSTYNFGNKDEKTH
+556 GGSTRPFGFYQETGVCARPKKDGKTVNDVESLLYNVRSGD
-571 PCPDV
+571 
-576 SDYNDMTLLERV
+576 
-588 KSVWGEV
+588 WGEV
-595 QVPDGEDMSSL
+595 AELPTIQQPTGTAYTYTIGTYPDG
-606 ISEEHRAAYKLGTL
+606 G
-620 PEDGSYNSSQRKYYY
+620 GYNAKGDRFHY
-635 LEFTAPYGADISDLW
+635 LEFTVPYGTDLLHLW
-650 PSEVFDN
+650 PTEEVFGQIKTARSGYN
-657 VPLTDAEKVKH
+657 ANKANE
-668 TSNGGSSHL
+668 HL
-677 DNDGW
+677 GEGQW

-687 FAGWNGEFN
+687 FAGWNGEYN
-696 IKYTQDHSNSTIKCY
+696 VKYTQEKSNSTIKCL
-711 YPLLD
+711 YPVLND
-716 DTLLYDESRIS
+716 DLLYAEKLIGQWGDAS
-727 TYGDH
+727 T
-732 SQVSFLA
+732 VNFLG
-739 FFDNGANVKWSIPR
+739 FFDNGANVSWSIPR

-767 EEDAGVVPRTVD
+767 EEDEGVAARTVD
-779 GVPRYYMLYD
+779 GVTRYYMLYD
-789 TVFANDDNTTIG
+789 TVFANDDNKDIE

-809 GFTCMRDKTGGS
+809 GFTCMRDKAGGS
-821 EPETNEPLA
+821 EQEPNEPLA

-890 ELGGWYTSPG
+890 KLGGWYTSPG

-908 PGSTMPAHN
+908 PGSTMPEHDIS
-917 VALYAGWKPVQRT
+917 LYAKWEPVTYT
-930 VKMFLSLADMREYQA
+930 VRLFKNRNDMETYQTTGNEA
-945 KGDDAQV
+945 LV
-952 HYYTQVVDHGSTLG
+952 CHTQVVDHGSTLG

-973 PSGHEYTFG
+973 PSGHGYTFG

-1031 AEWKALLGHASLFSP
+1031 EEWKALLDEASLFSP

-1100 PYNQLYS
+1100 PYNQMYS

-1144 ATVSYKVEYRY
+1144 AKVSYKVQYRY
-1155 HDTGELIES
+1155 HDTGKLIES
-1164 ESTGTGSV
+1164 DATGTGSV

-1187 VKDCVPDAFY
+1187 VKDYVPDAFY

-1204 VRGEDGTYV
+1204 VEDGNGGYM

-1231 YYAIHY
+1231 YYAVHY
-1237 MLQNVDAATDVPQSE
+1237 MLQNVDAATDELSLKPD
-1252 GSGTYSNYTEST
+1252 GTYANYTEST

-1281 QKFSGFTMRD
+1281 QEFSGFTMRD
-1291 TAVVRWGN
+1291 TASVRWGG
-1299 SSNTVPVNAGAFSLT
+1299 SSGTVQVNDAGAFSLT

-1330 QNYVVRYL
+1330 QSYVVRYL
-1338 RYGSNPHTTR
+1338 RYGSDPHGTQV
-1348 PEDELA
+1348 EDELA
-1354 ASKTS
+1354 ASKTG

-1365 VVSEKAATIEGYN
+1365 VVTATAESIDGYH

-1426 VVEGKNSFKGATPAA
+1426 VVEEKNPFEGAMPTA

-1453 AECTIPVREK
+1453 AECTIPVGEK
-1463 GTMDDAT
+1463 GTVDAT
-1470 GKLTPKRSEL
+1470 GKLTPERSKL

-1493 KAVYGNVTIT
+1493 KAVYGSVTIE
-1503 REATEDE
+1503 RKATEDE
-1510 SNGVGTYVYRLTSE
+1510 SNGDGTYVYRLTSK

-1531 EVTVAK
+1531 EVTVPK
-1537 GGSTTVYDLPCGSYK
+1537 GGSTTVHDLPCGDYT

-1559 SWRYADGAQ
+1559 SWRYSDREQ
-1568 TVEIQQDKPK
+1568 TVEIEKDKTK

-1588 EKWLTGSSDA
+1588 KKWLTGSSAA
-1598 VVNRREA
+1598 VVNRKGD

>member
-1 MKKCTNNRTM
+1 MKKCINNRTM

-99 LTYAMVSPALEGG
+99 LTYAMVSPTLEGG
-112 SAAVRCAV
+112 SAAVRCAA
-120 GGESASDAVRVTVS
+120 GGESVSDAVRVTVS

-145 RQKDELAQ
+145 RQKEALAQ

-169 RSGAPEYIN
+169 RSSAPEYIN
-178 ITVNYLDAVTGLPI
+178 VTVNYLDAVTSLPI
-192 YTGFSATINGGK
+192 YTGFSATIKGGEL
-204 PYSQTV
+204 YSQKV

-216 GYAPYWNPGDPDTTD
+216 GYAPYWNPTDPATTD
-231 PGAATE
+231 PNTATV
-237 SAQSLTLS
+237 SAQSLALS
-245 VGADYTGETYTVN
+245 VGAGYTGETYTVN

-268 AVRYYFQNIH
+268 AVRYYFQNIN

-285 VDYYRQS
+285 VDYYRRGS
-292 SDLTGT
+292 ALTGT

-309 DRARGFTK
+309 VRARGFTK

-382 LGEDGKGD
+382 LGEDGVGD
-390 GKADNP
+390 GKADT

-422 YWLKKPES
+422 YWLKNAAGTEYDYMGSQKRSAVAGQVVSGDASWLTADSYICGLTEDGGHTHNEGCKPE
-430 NSKLTAECT
+430 LFRH
-439 AEDMTYI
+439 
-446 TSVTVDAKA
+446 SVYEKA
-455 GDIVNPRNDPDHMG
+455 
-469 IYSPKLEE
+469 
-477 STYICDNR
+477 
-485 DHMADPNKH
+485 
-494 TDACKLGS
+494 
-502 TLRHYVYDGT
+502 DGNVT
-512 QMQVEVQG
+512 IEG
-520 DGSTVINTV
+520 DGSTTV
-529 YSRREYTL
+529 NIYYTRKSYTL
-537 RFYYGCASN
+537 RFYYGHAWN
-546 DSGTPHYYVV
+546 DSGTPRYYVV
-556 GGSTYNFGNKDEKTH
+556 GGSTYNFGNKDEKGH
-571 PCPDV
+571 PCPDAD
-576 SDYNDMTLLERV
+576 SYNDMTLLEKV
-588 KSVWGEV
+588 KGEWGEV

-606 ISEEHRAAYKLGTL
+606 ISEEHKAAYTLGTL
-620 PEDGSYNSSQRKYYY
+620 PEDGSYNSNQHKYYY
-635 LEFTAPYGADISDLW
+635 LEFTAPYGADISNLW
-650 PSEVFDN
+650 PSEVFDR
-657 VPLTDAEKVKH
+657 VPLTEAEKATH
-668 TSNGGSSHL
+668 TSNGGSGHL

-727 TYGDH
+727 TYGDPDR
-732 SQVSFLA
+732 VSFLA
-739 FFDNGANVKWSIPR
+739 FFDNGADVKWSIPR

-767 EEDAGVVPRTVD
+767 EEDEGVAARTVD
-779 GVPRYYMLYD
+779 GVTRYYMLYD
-789 TVFANDDNTTIG
+789 TVFANDDNTTIE
-801 HQTDPPLP
+801 HQTAPPLP
-809 GFTCMRDKTGGS
+809 GFTCMRDKVGGS
-821 EPETNEPLA
+821 EQEPNEPLA

-835 YTANFYY
+835 YTAIFYY
-842 NRNSYTLTAQNYD
+842 NRNRYTLTAQNYD

-908 PGSTMPAHN
+908 PGSTMPEHDIS
-917 VALYAGWKPVQRT
+917 LYAKWEPVTYT
-930 VKMFLSLADMREYQA
+930 VRLFKNRKDMETYQTTGNEA
-945 KGDDAQV
+945 LV
-952 HYYTQVVDHGSTLG
+952 YHTQVVNHGSTLG

-1031 AEWKALLGHASLFSP
+1031 EEWRALLGEASLFSP

-1057 SGESRTYIYYAG
+1057 SGESRTYIYSG
-1069 EGGGYH
+1069 KDGGYH
-1075 QQIAADSRGY
+1075 RQIAADSRGY

-1107 GFNTGHYPTLASHS
+1107 GFNSGYYPTLASHS

-1155 HDTGELIES
+1155 HGTGELIES
-1164 ESTGTGSV
+1164 ATADGTGVV

-1187 VKDCVPDAFY
+1187 VKDYVPDAFY

-1204 VRGEDGTYV
+1204 VEDGKGGYM

-1231 YYAIHY
+1231 YYAVHY
-1237 MLQNVDAATDVPQSE
+1237 MLQNVDAATDEPQRV
-1252 GSGTYSNYTEST
+1252 GPGIYSNYTESN

-1269 IGQISATISITP
+1269 ISAINADINVTP

-1291 TAVVRWGN
+1291 TAVVRWGTDDTN
-1299 SSNTVPVNAGAFSLT
+1299 RREDKLENGTFTFKVRD
-1314 VQKEGTELY
+1314 EGTELF

-1330 QNYVVRYL
+1330 QTYTTYYL
-1338 RYGSNPHTTR
+1338 RYGADINKLTTG
-1348 PEDELA
+1348 DVLA
-1354 ASKTS
+1354 ASKTG

-1365 VVSEKAATIEGYN
+1365 VVSEKAATIDGYN

-1384 QSIVLRPDNSQNE
+1384 QSIVLRPDDKQNY

-1411 RVWAYGGGTLNNTLE
+1411 RVWAYGGGTLDNTLE
-1426 VVEGKNSFKGATPAA
+1426 VVEEKNSFEGATPAA
-1441 KSGYTFDGWYQN
+1441 KSGYTFDGWYQD
-1453 AECTIPVREK
+1453 AACTIPVGEK
-1463 GTMDDAT
+1463 GAVDAT
-1470 GKLTPKRSEL
+1470 GQLTPERSKL

-1493 KAVYGNVTIT
+1493 KAVYGNVTIE
-1503 REATEDE
+1503 RKATEDE
-1510 SNGVGTYVYRLTSE
+1510 SNGNGTYVYRLTSQA
-1524 DNPAYVV
+1524 DPTYIV
-1531 EVTVAK
+1531 EVTVPK
-1537 GGSTTVYDLPCGSYK
+1537 GGSTTVYDLPCGDYT

-1568 TVEIQQDKPK
+1568 TVTVEDSQTK
-1578 TVTFDGAAVK
+1578 TVTFAGAAVK

-1598 VVNRREA
+1598 VVNRREG

>member
-112 SAAVRCAV
+112 SAAVRCAA
-120 GGESASDAVRVTVS
+120 GGESVSDAVKVTVS

-145 RQKDELAQ
+145 RQRDELTQ

-161 RRTQRRSL
+161 RRTPRRVS
-169 RSGAPEYIN
+169 RSSAPEYIN
-178 ITVNYLDAVTGLPI
+178 VTVNYLDAVTGLPI
-192 YTGFSATINGGK
+192 YTGFSATIKSGE

-216 GYAPYWNPGDPDTTD
+216 GYAPYWNPNDPDTAD

-237 SAQSLTLS
+237 SAQSLALS
-245 VGADYTGETYTVN
+245 VGAGYTGETYTVN

-268 AVRYYFQNIH
+268 AVRYYFQNIN

-285 VDYYRQS
+285 VDYYRQ
-292 SDLTGT
+292 DRALTGT
-298 IIANDDLKLDE
+298 IIANEALGLGE
-309 DRARGFTK
+309 EQTRGFTK

-357 YARYGTPFVATTP
+357 YARYGTPFVATVP
-370 TRHGYRFAGWDK
+370 TRHGYRFTGWDK

-390 GKADNP
+390 GKADTP
-396 LPTTVPAENAS
+396 PSTVPAENAS

-422 YWLKKPES
+422 YWLKNAAGTEYDYMGSQKRSAVAGEVVSGDASWLTADSYICGLTEDAGHTHNEGCKPE
-430 NSKLTAECT
+430 LFRH
-439 AEDMTYI
+439 
-446 TSVTVDAKA
+446 SVYEKA
-455 GDIVNPRNDPDHMG
+455 
-469 IYSPKLEE
+469 
-477 STYICDNR
+477 
-485 DHMADPNKH
+485 
-494 TDACKLGS
+494 
-502 TLRHYVYDGT
+502 DGNVT
-512 QMQVEVQG
+512 IEG
-520 DGSTVINTV
+520 DGSTTV
-529 YSRREYTL
+529 NIYYTRKSYTL
-537 RFYYGCASN
+537 RFYYGHAWN
-546 DSGTPHYYVV
+546 DSGTPRYYVV
-556 GGSTYNFGNKDEKTH
+556 GGSTYNFGNKDEKGH
-571 PCPDV
+571 PCPDAD
-576 SDYNDMTLLERV
+576 SYNDMTLLEKV
-588 KSVWGEV
+588 KGEWGEV

-606 ISEEHRAAYKLGTL
+606 ISEEHKAAYTLGTL
-620 PEDGSYNSSQRKYYY
+620 PEDGSYNSNQRKYYY

-650 PSEVFDN
+650 PSEVFDK
-657 VPLTDAEKVKH
+657 VPLTDAEKATH

-732 SQVSFLA
+732 DRVSFLA
-739 FFDNGANVKWSIPR
+739 FFDNGANVRWSIPH
-753 QWIYKLYVEVLPGH
+753 QWTYKLYVEVLPGH
-767 EEDAGVVPRTVD
+767 EKDEGVAARTVD
-779 GVPRYYMLYD
+779 GVTRYYMLYD
-789 TVFANDDNTTIG
+789 TVFANDDNKDIE

-809 GFTCMRDKTGGS
+809 GFTCMRNKTGGS
-821 EPETNEPLA
+821 ETETNGTLA

-908 PGSTMPAHN
+908 PGSTMPEHDIS
-917 VALYAGWKPVQRT
+917 LYAKWEPVTYT
-930 VKMFLSLADMREYQA
+930 VRLFKNREAMETYQTTG
-945 KGDDAQV
+945 KEELV
-952 HYYTQVVDHGSTLG
+952 YYTQVVNHGSTLG

-973 PSGHEYTFG
+973 PSGHGYTFG

-1031 AEWKALLGHASLFSP
+1031 AEWRTLLDDASLFSP

-1051 YTVTNG
+1051 YTVTSA

-1069 EGGGYH
+1069 EDGGYH

-1100 PYNQLYS
+1100 PYNQMYS
-1107 GFNTGHYPTLASHS
+1107 GFNSGYYPTLASHS

-1172 EKETSKAVVTERFAV
+1172 AKSTSKAVVTERFAV

-1204 VRGEDGTYV
+1204 VEDGSGGYV
-1213 GSPDNVVTFYYT
+1213 GSPDNLVTFYYT
-1225 KNIENA
+1225 KDDKNA
-1231 YYAIHY
+1231 FCAVHY
-1237 MLQNVDAATDVPQSE
+1237 MLQNIDAASDEPSLQPD
-1252 GSGTYSNYTEST
+1252 GTYANYTEST
-1264 VYTEG
+1264 VHTEG
-1269 IGQISATISITP
+1269 IGEIGATLSITP
-1281 QKFSGFTMRD
+1281 QTFGGFTMRS
-1291 TAVVRWGN
+1291 TASVRWGD
-1299 SSNTVPVNAGAFSLT
+1299 SSDTVQVNAGAFSLT

-1330 QNYVVRYL
+1330 QSYVVRYL
-1338 RYGSNPHTTR
+1338 RYGSDPHSTQPGDVLHAPVSGT
-1348 PEDELA
+1348 
-1354 ASKTS
+1354 
-1359 SGKYGA
+1359 GKYGA
-1365 VVSEKAATIEGYN
+1365 VVTAAAESIDGYH
-1378 CVSNLS
+1378 CVSTVS
-1384 QSIVLRPDNSQNE
+1384 QSIVLRPDDRQNE

-1411 RVWAYGGGTLNNTLE
+1411 RVWAYGGGTLDNTLE
-1426 VVEGKNSFKGATPAA
+1426 VVVEKNPFKGATPTA

-1453 AECTIPVREK
+1453 AECTIPAGEK
-1463 GTMDDAT
+1463 GTMDAT

-1493 KAVYGNVTIT
+1493 KAVYGNVTIE
-1503 REATEDE
+1503 RKATEDE
-1510 SNGVGTYVYRLTSE
+1510 SNGVGTYVYRLTSQA
-1524 DNPAYVV
+1524 DPTYIV
-1531 EVTVAK
+1531 EVTVPA
-1537 GGSTTVYDLPCGSYK
+1537 GRSTTVYDLPCGDYT

-1568 TVEIQQDKPK
+1568 TVTVEDSQTK
-1578 TVTFDGAAVK
+1578 TVTFDRAAVK

>member
-74 TDYQWQIQLDGDW
+74 TGYQWQIQLDGDW
-87 VNIYDATAATLT
+87 VSIYDATAATLT
-99 LTYAMVSPALEGG
+99 LTYAMVSPALEKG
-112 SAAVRCAV
+112 SAMVRCAV
-120 GGESASDAVRVTVS
+120 GGESVSDAVRVTVS

-145 RQKDELAQ
+145 RQKEALAQ
-153 GMSAAAAP
+153 ETSAAAAAP
-161 RRTQRRSL
+161 RRTQRRAS
-169 RSGAPEYIN
+169 RSSAPEYIN
-178 ITVNYLDAVTGLPI
+178 VTVNYLDAVTRLPI
-192 YTGFSATINGGK
+192 YTGFSATIKSGE
-204 PYSQTV
+204 PYSQKV

-216 GYAPYWNPGDPDTTD
+216 GYAPYWSAENPDTAD

-237 SAQSLTLS
+237 SAQSLALS

-268 AVRYYFQNIH
+268 AVRYYFQNIN

-285 VDYYRQS
+285 VDYYRQ
-292 SDLTGT
+292 DRALTGT
-298 IIANDDLKLDE
+298 IIANEALGLGE
-309 DRARGFTK
+309 EQTRGFTK

-382 LGEDGKGD
+382 LGENGEGD
-390 GKADNP
+390 GKADTP
-396 LPTTVPAENAS
+396 PTTVPAENAS
-407 YIALWES
+407 YVALWVS

-422 YWLKKPES
+422 YWLKNAAGTEYDYMGSEKRSAVAGEVVSGDASWLTADSYICGLTEDAGHTHDEGCKPE
-430 NSKLTAECT
+430 LFRH
-439 AEDMTYI
+439 
-446 TSVTVDAKA
+446 SVYEKA
-455 GDIVNPRNDPDHMG
+455 DENVTI
-469 IYSPKLEE
+469 E
-477 STYICDNR
+477 
-485 DHMADPNKH
+485 
-494 TDACKLGS
+494 
-502 TLRHYVYDGT
+502 
-512 QMQVEVQG
+512 G
-520 DGSTVINTV
+520 DGSTTV
-529 YSRREYTL
+529 NIYYTRKSYTL
-537 RFYYGCASN
+537 RFYYGHAWN
-546 DSGTPHYYVV
+546 DSGTPRYYVV
-556 GGSTYNFGNKDEKTH
+556 GGSTYNFGNKDEKSH
-571 PCPDV
+571 PCPDAD
-576 SDYNDMTLLERV
+576 SYNDMTLLEKV
-588 KSVWGEV
+588 KGEWGEV
-595 QVPDGEDMSSL
+595 QVPDGGDMSSL
-606 ISEEHRAAYKLGTL
+606 ISEEHRAAYTLGTL
-620 PEDGSYNSSQRKYYY
+620 PEDGSYNSNQHKYYY
-635 LEFTAPYGADISDLW
+635 LEFTAPYGADISNLW
-650 PSEVFDN
+650 PSEVFN
-657 VPLTDAEKVKH
+657 KVPLTDAEKATH
-668 TSNGGSSHL
+668 TSNGGSGHL

-716 DTLLYDESRIS
+716 DTLLYDESRIP
-727 TYGDH
+727 TYGDPDR
-732 SQVSFLA
+732 VSFLA
-739 FFDNGANVKWSIPR
+739 FFDNGANVRWSIPR

-767 EEDAGVVPRTVD
+767 EGDEGVAARTVD
-779 GVPRYYMLYD
+779 GVTRYYMLYD
-789 TVFANDDNTTIG
+789 TVFANDDNKDIE

-809 GFTCMRDKTGGS
+809 GFTCMRDKVGGS
-821 EPETNEPLA
+821 EQETNGTLA

-835 YTANFYY
+835 YTADFYY

-855 EIIQYNDVLY
+855 EIITYDNIPY
-865 QADLD
+865 QDSLD
-870 RRMYDLLLMP
+870 GWMHFLLLMR
-880 YPKPLEKYAY
+880 YPETLEKGAY
-890 ELGGWYTSPG
+890 TLGGWYTSPG

-908 PGSTMPAHN
+908 PGSTMPEHDIS
-917 VALYAGWKPVQRT
+917 LYAKWEPVTYTVRLFKNRNYMETYQTTGDEELVLWKRT
-930 VKMFLSLADMREYQA
+930 VN
-945 KGDDAQV
+945 
-952 HYYTQVVDHGSTLG
+952 HGLVLD
-966 EIADPTD
+966 EIDDPTD
-973 PSGHEYTFG
+973 DWSGHGYSFN
-982 GWFYEKSG
+982 GWFYLKNG
-990 KKVALT
+990 KKTAFT
-996 PTDTAVKEDLLVYA
+996 PADTAVKDNLLVYA
-1010 EWSHLTAQ
+1010 DWGSHKAQ

-1031 AEWKALLGHASLFSP
+1031 EEWKALLDEASLYSP

-1051 YTVTNG
+1051 YTVTKG

-1100 PYNQLYS
+1100 PYNQMYS
-1107 GFNTGHYPTLASHS
+1107 GFNSGYYPTLASHS
-1121 ITMEED
+1121 ITMGEE
-1127 TPSNPTVNVF
+1127 PNVAAPTVNVF

-1172 EKETSKAVVTERFAV
+1172 AKSTSKAVVTERFAV

-1204 VRGEDGTYV
+1204 VEDGKGGYM

-1225 KNIENA
+1225 KNNENA

-1237 MLQNVDAATDVPQSE
+1237 MLQNVDAATDEPSLKPD
-1252 GSGTYSNYTEST
+1252 GTYANYTESN

-1269 IGQISATISITP
+1269 IGQIGATISITP
-1281 QKFSGFTMRD
+1281 QEFSGFTMRD
-1291 TAVVRWGN
+1291 TASVRWGD
-1299 SSNTVPVNAGAFSLT
+1299 SSDTVQVNAGAFSLT
-1314 VQKEGTELY
+1314 VQKEGTELF

-1330 QNYVVRYL
+1330 QSYVVRYL
-1338 RYGSNPHTTR
+1338 RYGSDPHSTQPGDVLHAPVNGT
-1348 PEDELA
+1348 
-1354 ASKTS
+1354 
-1359 SGKYGA
+1359 GKYGA
-1365 VVSEKAATIEGYN
+1365 VVTAAAESIDGYH
-1378 CVSNLS
+1378 CVSTVS

-1411 RVWAYGGGTLNNTLE
+1411 RVWSYGGGTLNNTLE
-1426 VVEGKNSFKGATPAA
+1426 VVVEKNPFKGATPAA
-1441 KSGYTFDGWYQN
+1441 KSGYTFVGWYQD
-1453 AECTIPVREK
+1453 AECTIPVGEK
-1463 GTMDDAT
+1463 GAVDDTT
-1470 GKLTPKRSEL
+1470 GKLKPERSKL

-1510 SNGVGTYVYRLTSE
+1510 SNGVGTYVYRLTSK

-1531 EVTVAK
+1531 EVTVPK
-1537 GGSTTVYDLPCGSYK
+1537 GGSTTVYDLPCGSYT

-1568 TVEIQQDKPK
+1568 TVTVEDSQTK
-1578 TVTFDGAAVK
+1578 TVTFAGAAVK

>member
-43 VTVTVDGAK
+43 VTVTVNGAK
-52 TTQVTLPQSGR
+52 TAQVTLPQSGR
-63 VTLEA
+63 VTMEA

-74 TDYQWQIQLDGDW
+74 TDYQWQIQLDGAW
-87 VNIYDATAATLT
+87 VSIYDATAATLT
-99 LTYAMVSPALEGG
+99 LTYAMVSPALEKG
-112 SAAVRCAV
+112 SAMVRCAV
-120 GGESASDAVRVTVS
+120 GGESASDPVKVTVA

-139 DSADLN
+139 DAAALN
-145 RQKDELAQ
+145 RQRDELTQ
-153 GMSAAAAP
+153 ETSAAAAP
-161 RRTQRRSL
+161 RRTPRRAS
-169 RSGAPEYIN
+169 RSSAPEYIN
-178 ITVNYLDAVTGLPI
+178 VTVNYLDAVTRLPI
-192 YTGFSATINGGK
+192 YTGFSATIKGGEL
-204 PYSQTV
+204 YSQTV

-216 GYAPYWNPGDPDTTD
+216 GYAPYWNPGDPDTND
-231 PGAATE
+231 PDTATE
-237 SAQSLTLS
+237 SAQSLALS
-245 VGADYTGETYTVN
+245 VGKDYTGETYTVN
-258 VYYKAIAVPY
+258 VYYKAIAVSY

-278 DDMYTEN
+278 DDMYSEN
-285 VDYYRQS
+285 VDYYRRGS
-292 SDLTGT
+292 ALTGT
-298 IIANDDLKLDE
+298 IIANEALGLDE
-309 DRARGFTK
+309 EKTRGFTK

-382 LGEDGKGD
+382 LDENGVGD
-390 GKADNP
+390 GKADTP
-396 LPTTVPAENAS
+396 PSTVPAENAS
-407 YIALWES
+407 YIALWKS

-422 YWLKKPES
+422 YWLKNAAGTEYDYMGSQKRSAVAGEVVSGDASWLTADSYICGLTGDAGHTHNEGCKPE
-430 NSKLTAECT
+430 LFRH
-439 AEDMTYI
+439 
-446 TSVTVDAKA
+446 SVYE
-455 GDIVNPRNDPDHMG
+455 R
-469 IYSPKLEE
+469 
-477 STYICDNR
+477 
-485 DHMADPNKH
+485 ADKNV
-494 TDACKLGS
+494 TI
-502 TLRHYVYDGT
+502 
-512 QMQVEVQG
+512 EG
-520 DGSTVINTV
+520 DGSTTV
-529 YSRREYTL
+529 NIYYTRKSYTL
-537 RFYYGCASN
+537 RFYYGHAWN
-546 DSGTPHYYVV
+546 DSGTPRYYVV
-556 GGSTYNFGNKDEKTH
+556 GGSTYNFGNKDEKGH
-571 PCPDV
+571 PCPDAD
-576 SDYNDMTLLERV
+576 SYSDMTLLEKV
-588 KSVWGEV
+588 KGEWGEV

-620 PEDGSYNSSQRKYYY
+620 PEDGSYNSNQRKYYY

-650 PSEVFDN
+650 PSEVFDK
-657 VPLTDAEKVKH
+657 VPLTDAEKATH
-668 TSNGGSSHL
+668 TSNGGSGHL

-732 SQVSFLA
+732 DRVSFLA
-739 FFDNGANVKWSIPR
+739 FFDNGANVKWSIPIA
-753 QWIYKLYVEVLPGH
+753 WHYELYLPTLDNENTEGSVLKNGVYYTLYKTVE
-767 EEDAGVVPRTVD
+767 
-779 GVPRYYMLYD
+779 
-789 TVFANDDNTTIG
+789 ANDNNEGID
-801 HQTDPPLP
+801 HQTCPPLP
-809 GFTCMRDKTGGS
+809 GFTAPASKDGTRIVHEEGMS
-821 EPETNEPLA
+821 
-830 DGRES
+830 DGRLS
-835 YTANFYY
+835 I
-842 NRNSYTLTAQNYD
+842 TAQYYYTRNEYKLTLQNHNQIETETVPYGD
-855 EIIQYNDVLY
+855 
-865 QADLD
+865 DLD
-870 RRMYDLLLMP
+870 GRVDSTRVQ
-880 YPKPLEKYAY
+880 YPDTLERDAY
-890 ELGGWYTSPG
+890 TFSGWYTSSG
-900 CFPGSEYV
+900 HYGGSEYV

-930 VKMFLSLADMREYQA
+930 VKMFRSLADMREYQSN
-945 KGDDAQV
+945 GDEALV
-952 HYYTQVVDHGSTLG
+952 HYTRVVDHGSTLG

-973 PSGHEYTFG
+973 PSEHGYTFG

-1031 AEWKALLGHASLFSP
+1031 EEWKALLDEASLYSP

-1075 QQIAADSRGY
+1075 RQIATDSRGY

-1107 GFNTGHYPTLASHS
+1107 GFNTGYYPTLASHS
-1121 ITMEED
+1121 ITMGEE
-1127 TPSNPTVNVF
+1127 PNVAAPTVNVF

-1164 ESTGTGSV
+1164 ESTGTGVV
-1172 EKETSKAVVTERFAV
+1172 EKETPKAVVTERFAV

-1204 VRGEDGTYV
+1204 VEDGKGGYV

-1231 YYAIHY
+1231 YYAVHY
-1237 MLQNVDAATDVPQSE
+1237 MLQNVDAVTDVPSLRTD
-1252 GSGTYSNYTEST
+1252 GTYANYTEST

-1269 IGQISATISITP
+1269 IGQIGATLSITP
-1281 QKFSGFTMRD
+1281 QTFGGFTMRS
-1291 TAVVRWGN
+1291 TASVRWGD
-1299 SSNTVPVNAGAFSLT
+1299 SSGTVQVNDAGAFPLT

-1330 QNYVVRYL
+1330 QSYVVRYL
-1338 RYGSNPHTTR
+1338 RYGSDPHSAQPSDVLHAPVNGT
-1348 PEDELA
+1348 
-1354 ASKTS
+1354 
-1359 SGKYGA
+1359 GKYGA
-1365 VVSEKAATIEGYN
+1365 VVTAAAESIDGYH
-1378 CVSNLS
+1378 CVSTVS
-1384 QSIVLRPDNSQNE
+1384 QSIVLRPDDRQNE

-1411 RVWAYGGGTLNNTLE
+1411 RVWAYNGGTLDNTLE
-1426 VVEGKNSFKGATPAA
+1426 VVEGNNAFRGSVPTA
-1441 KSGYTFDGWYQN
+1441 KSGYTFVGWYQD
-1453 AECTIPVREK
+1453 AACTIPVGEK
-1463 GTMDDAT
+1463 GTVDAT
-1470 GKLTPKRSEL
+1470 GQLTPKRSEL

-1493 KAVYGNVTIT
+1493 KAVYGNVTIE
-1503 REATEDE
+1503 RKATEDE
-1510 SNGVGTYVYRLTSE
+1510 SNGVGTYVYRLTSK

-1531 EVTVAK
+1531 EVTVPA
-1537 GGSTTVYDLPCGSYK
+1537 GGSTTVYDLPCGDYT

-1568 TVEIQQDKPK
+1568 TVTVEDSQTK
-1578 TVTFDGAAVK
+1578 TVTFDRSAVK
-1588 EKWLTGSSDA
+1588 EKWLTGGSDA

>member
-99 LTYAMVSPALEGG
+99 LTYALVSPALEKG
-112 SAAVRCAV
+112 SAMVRCAV
-120 GGESASDAVRVTVS
+120 GGESVSDAVRVTVS

-139 DSADLN
+139 DAAALN
-145 RQKDELAQ
+145 RQRDELTQETSA
-153 GMSAAAAP
+153 AAAAP
-161 RRTQRRSL
+161 RRTPRRVS

-178 ITVNYLDAVTGLPI
+178 VTVNYLDAVTRLPI
-192 YTGFSATINGGK
+192 YTGFSATIKSGE

-216 GYAPYWNPGDPDTTD
+216 GYAPYWSADDPATTD
-231 PGAATE
+231 PGAATV
-237 SAQSLTLS
+237 SAQSLALS
-245 VGADYTGETYTVN
+245 VGADYTGATYTVN
-258 VYYKAIAVPY
+258 VYYKAIAVSY
-268 AVRYYFQNIH
+268 AVRYYFQNIN

-285 VDYYRQS
+285 VDYYRQ
-292 SDLTGT
+292 DRALTGT
-298 IIANDDLKLDE
+298 IIANEALGLGE
-309 DRARGFTK
+309 EQTRGFTK

-357 YARYGTPFVATTP
+357 YARYGTPFVATVP

-382 LGEDGKGD
+382 LDENGVGD
-390 GKADNP
+390 GKADA
-396 LPTTVPAENAS
+396 LPSAVPAENAS

-422 YWLKKPES
+422 YWLKNAEGTEYDYMGSQKRSAVAGEVVSGDASWLKADSYICGLTEEDGHTHNEGCKPE
-430 NSKLTAECT
+430 LFRH
-439 AEDMTYI
+439 
-446 TSVTVDAKA
+446 SVYEKA
-455 GDIVNPRNDPDHMG
+455 
-469 IYSPKLEE
+469 
-477 STYICDNR
+477 
-485 DHMADPNKH
+485 
-494 TDACKLGS
+494 
-502 TLRHYVYDGT
+502 DGNVT
-512 QMQVEVQG
+512 IKG
-520 DGSTVINTV
+520 DGSTTV
-529 YSRREYTL
+529 NVYYTRKSYTL
-537 RFYYGCASN
+537 RFYYAKEYVSAEDTVAPPANPSN
-546 DSGTPHYYVV
+546 TPVYSVV
-556 GGSTYNFGNKDEKTH
+556 GGSMRPFGFYQETGNNARPKKDGKTVNDVESLLYNIQSGDWGVVAELPTIQQPTGTAYTYTIGT
-571 PCPDV
+571 
-576 SDYNDMTLLERV
+576 Y
-588 KSVWGEV
+588 
-595 QVPDGEDMSSL
+595 PDG
-606 ISEEHRAAYKLGTL
+606 G
-620 PEDGSYNSSQRKYYY
+620 GYNAKGDRFHY
-635 LEFTAPYGADISDLW
+635 LEFTVPYGTDLLHLW
-650 PSEVFDN
+650 PTEEVFGQIQ
-657 VPLTDAEKVKH
+657 TARSRYDANKANE
-668 TSNGGSSHL
+668 HL
-677 DNDGW
+677 GAEQW

-687 FAGWNGEFN
+687 FAGWNGEYN
-696 IKYTQDHSNSTIKCY
+696 VKYTQENTNSTIKCL
-711 YPLLD
+711 YPVLND
-716 DTLLYDESRIS
+716 DLLYAEKLIGQWGDAS
-727 TYGDH
+727 T
-732 SQVSFLA
+732 VNFLG

-767 EEDAGVVPRTVD
+767 ETDEGVAERTVD
-779 GVPRYYMLYD
+779 GETRYYMLYD
-789 TVFANDDNTTIG
+789 TVFANDDNTTIE

-809 GFTCMRDKTGGS
+809 GFTCMRDKDGGS
-821 EPETNEPLA
+821 LREENGTLA

-870 RRMYDLLLMP
+870 RKMYDLLLMP
-880 YPKPLEKYAY
+880 YPKPLEEHAY
-890 ELGGWYTSPG
+890 TLGGWYTSPG

-908 PGSTMPAHN
+908 PGSTMPEHD
-917 VALYAGWKPVQRT
+917 VSLYAKWEPKTYTVRLFKNQKAMETYQRT
-930 VKMFLSLADMREYQA
+930 GDEALILYERTVNHGLAMD
-945 KGDDAQV
+945 
-952 HYYTQVVDHGSTLG
+952 
-966 EIADPTD
+966 EIDDPTD
-973 PSGHEYTFG
+973 DWSGHGYSFN
-982 GWFYEKSG
+982 GWFYLKNG
-990 KKVALT
+990 KKTAFT

-1010 EWSHLTAQ
+1010 DWGSHKAQ

-1031 AEWKALLGHASLFSP
+1031 EEWKALLDEASLYSP
-1046 EDGKA
+1046 QDGKA

-1075 QQIAADSRGY
+1075 RQIAGDTRGY

-1100 PYNQLYS
+1100 PYNQMYS
-1107 GFNTGHYPTLASHS
+1107 GFNTGYYPTLASHS
-1121 ITMEED
+1121 ITMGEE
-1127 TPSNPTVNVF
+1127 PNVAAPTVNVF

-1144 ATVSYKVEYRY
+1144 AEVSYKVEYRY
-1155 HDTGELIES
+1155 HGTGELIES

-1172 EKETSKAVVTERFAV
+1172 AKSTSKAVVTERFAV
-1187 VKDCVPDAFY
+1187 VKDYVPDAFY

-1204 VRGEDGTYV
+1204 VEDGKGGYV

-1225 KNIENA
+1225 KNTGNA

-1237 MLQNVDAATDVPQSE
+1237 MLQNVDAATDEPQCVE
-1252 GSGTYSNYTEST
+1252 PGTYSNYTEST

-1269 IGQISATISITP
+1269 IGQIGAPLSITP
-1281 QKFSGFTMRD
+1281 QEFSGFTMRP
-1291 TAVVRWGN
+1291 TASVRWDN
-1299 SSNTVPVNAGAFSLT
+1299 SSDTVQVNDAGAFSLT

-1330 QNYVVRYL
+1330 QSYVVRYL
-1338 RYGSNPHTTR
+1338 RYGSDPHHNPQPGDVLHAPVNGT
-1348 PEDELA
+1348 
-1354 ASKTS
+1354 
-1359 SGKYGA
+1359 GKYGA
-1365 VVSEKAATIEGYN
+1365 VVTAAAKSIDGYH
-1378 CVSNLS
+1378 CVSTVS
-1384 QSIVLRPDNSQNE
+1384 QSIVLRPDDRQNE

-1411 RVWAYGGGTLNNTLE
+1411 RVWSYGGGTLNNTLE
-1426 VVEGKNSFKGATPAA
+1426 VVVEKNPFKGATPAA
-1441 KSGYTFDGWYQN
+1441 KSGYTFDGWYQD

-1463 GTMDDAT
+1463 GTVDDAT
-1470 GKLTPKRSEL
+1470 DKLTPKHSEL

-1510 SNGVGTYVYRLTSE
+1510 SNGDGTYVYRLTSQA
-1524 DNPAYVV
+1524 DPTYIV
-1531 EVTVAK
+1531 EVTVPK
-1537 GGSTTVYDLPCGSYK
+1537 GGSTTVYDLPCGDYT

-1568 TVEIQQDKPK
+1568 TVTVEDGKPK
-1578 TVTFDGAAVK
+1578 TVTFAGAAVK

-1598 VVNRREA
+1598 VVNRMEA

>member
-11 SFRRLLSLLLGLV
+11 SFRRLLALLLGLV

-52 TTQVTLPQSGR
+52 TAQVTLPQSGR
-63 VTLEA
+63 VTMEA
-68 ASETGD
+68 ASETGE

-87 VNIYDATAATLT
+87 VSIYDATAASLT
-99 LTYAMVSPALEGG
+99 LTYAMVSPALEKG
-112 SAAVRCAV
+112 SAMVRCAV
-120 GGESASDAVRVTVS
+120 GGESVSDPVKITVS

-139 DSADLN
+139 DAAALN
-145 RQKDELAQ
+145 RQRDELTQETSA
-153 GMSAAAAP
+153 AAAAP
-161 RRTQRRSL
+161 RRTPRRAS

-178 ITVNYLDAVTGLPI
+178 VTVNYLDAVTSLPI
-192 YTGFSATINGGK
+192 YTGFSATIKSGE

-216 GYAPYWNPGDPDTTD
+216 GYAPYWSAEKPDTTD
-231 PGAATE
+231 PNTATE
-237 SAQSLTLS
+237 SAQSLALT

-258 VYYKAIAVPY
+258 VYYKAIAVSY

-278 DDMYTEN
+278 DDMYSEN
-285 VDYYRQS
+285 VDYYRQDS
-292 SDLTGT
+292 ALTGT
-298 IIANDDLKLDE
+298 IIANEALGLNE
-309 DRARGFTK
+309 EQTRGFTK

-382 LGEDGKGD
+382 LDENGVGD
-390 GKADNP
+390 GEADT
-396 LPTTVPAENAS
+396 LPSTVPAENAS

-414 ADTTYTVV
+414 ADTTYTAV
-422 YWLKKPES
+422 YWLKNAEGTEYDYMGSQKRPAVAGEVVSGDASWLTADSNICGLTEDAGHTHGEGCKPE
-430 NSKLTAECT
+430 LFRH
-439 AEDMTYI
+439 
-446 TSVTVDAKA
+446 SVYEKA
-455 GDIVNPRNDPDHMG
+455 DENVTI
-469 IYSPKLEE
+469 K
-477 STYICDNR
+477 
-485 DHMADPNKH
+485 
-494 TDACKLGS
+494 
-502 TLRHYVYDGT
+502 
-512 QMQVEVQG
+512 G
-520 DGSTVINTV
+520 DGSTTV
-529 YSRREYTL
+529 NIYYTRKSYTL
-537 RFYYGCASN
+537 RFYYGHAWN
-546 DSGTPHYYVV
+546 DKGTPRYYVV
-556 GGSTYNFGNKDEKTH
+556 GGSTYNFGNKDEKGH
-571 PCPDV
+571 PCPDAG
-576 SDYNDMTLLERV
+576 SYSDMTLLEKV
-588 KSVWGEV
+588 KGEWGEV

-606 ISEEHRAAYKLGTL
+606 ISEEHKAAYTLGTL
-620 PEDGSYNSSQRKYYY
+620 PEDGSYNSNQHKYYY

-650 PSEVFDN
+650 PSEVFDR
-657 VPLTDAEKVKH
+657 VPLTEAEKATH
-668 TSNGGSSHL
+668 TLNGGSSHL

-727 TYGDH
+727 TYGD
-732 SQVSFLA
+732 SARVSFLA

-767 EEDAGVVPRTVD
+767 EEDEGVAARTVD
-779 GVPRYYMLYD
+779 GVERYYMLYN
-789 TVFANDDNTTIG
+789 TVFANDDNKTIE

-809 GFTCMRDKTGGS
+809 GFTCMRNKTGGS
-821 EPETNEPLA
+821 EREINEPLA

-842 NRNSYTLTAQNYD
+842 NRNSYTLTAHNYD
-855 EIIQYNDVLY
+855 EINTYDNIPY
-865 QADLD
+865 QDSLD
-870 RRMYDLLLMP
+870 GWMHFLLLMK
-880 YPKPLEKYAY
+880 YPETLEKGAY
-890 ELGGWYTSPG
+890 TLGGWYTSPG
-900 CFPGSEYV
+900 CFPGSKYV
-908 PGSTMPAHN
+908 SGSTMPEHDIS
-917 VALYAGWKPVQRT
+917 LYAKWEPVTYTVRLFKNREAMETYQRT
-930 VKMFLSLADMREYQA
+930 
-945 KGDDAQV
+945 GDKTLVLDERTV
-952 HYYTQVVDHGSTLG
+952 NHGLVLD
-966 EIADPTD
+966 EIDDPTD
-973 PSGHEYTFG
+973 DWSGHGYSFN
-982 GWFYEKSG
+982 GWFYLKNG
-990 KKVALT
+990 KKTAFT
-996 PTDTAVKEDLLVYA
+996 PADTAVKDNLLVYA
-1010 EWSHLTAQ
+1010 DWGSHKAQ

-1031 AEWKALLGHASLFSP
+1031 EEWRPLLDEASLYSP
-1046 EDGKA
+1046 QDGKA

-1069 EGGGYH
+1069 EDGGYH
-1075 QQIAADSRGY
+1075 RQIAEDTRGY

-1100 PYNQLYS
+1100 PYNQMYS
-1107 GFNTGHYPTLASHS
+1107 DFNTGHYPTLASHS
-1121 ITMEED
+1121 ITMGEE
-1127 TPSNPTVNVF
+1127 PNVAAPTVNVF

-1172 EKETSKAVVTERFAV
+1172 AKSTSKAVVTERFAV
-1187 VKDCVPDAFY
+1187 VKDYVPDAFY

-1225 KNIENA
+1225 KDDKNA
-1231 YYAIHY
+1231 FCAVHY
-1237 MLQNVDAATDVPQSE
+1237 MLQNIDAASDEPSLQPD
-1252 GSGTYSNYTEST
+1252 GTYANYTEST

-1269 IGQISATISITP
+1269 IGEIGTTLSITP
-1281 QKFSGFTMRD
+1281 QEFSGFTMRS
-1291 TAVVRWGN
+1291 TASVRWGDN
-1299 SSNTVPVNAGAFSLT
+1299 SATVQVNAGAFSLT

-1323 VFYTRNT
+1323 VFYTRNP
-1330 QNYVVRYL
+1330 QRYVVRYL
-1338 RYGSNPHTTR
+1338 RYGSAPHSTQEGDVLHAPVNGT
-1348 PEDELA
+1348 
-1354 ASKTS
+1354 
-1359 SGKYGA
+1359 GKYGA
-1365 VVSEKAATIEGYN
+1365 VVTAAAKSIDGYH
-1378 CVSNLS
+1378 CVSTVS
-1384 QSIVLRPDNSQNE
+1384 QSIVLRPDNRQNE

-1411 RVWAYGGGTLNNTLE
+1411 RVWAYGGGTLDNTLE
-1426 VVEGKNSFKGATPAA
+1426 VVVVGDNAFRGSVPTA
-1441 KSGYTFDGWYQN
+1441 KSGYTFVGWYQD

-1463 GTMDDAT
+1463 GTVDGAT
-1470 GKLTPKRSEL
+1470 GKLTPERSEL

-1510 SNGVGTYVYRLTSE
+1510 SNGVGTYVYRLTSK

-1531 EVTVAK
+1531 EVTVPK
-1537 GGSTTVYDLPCGSYK
+1537 GGSTTVYDLPCGSYT

-1559 SWRYADGAQ
+1559 SWRYSDREQ
-1568 TVEIQQDKPK
+1568 TVEIEKDETK
-1578 TVTFDGAAVK
+1578 TVKFDGAAVK
-1588 EKWLTGSSDA
+1588 KKWLTGSSDA
-1598 VVNRREA
+1598 VVNRKGD

>member
-120 GGESASDAVRVTVS
+120 GGESVSDAVRVTVS

-139 DSADLN
+139 DAAALN
-145 RQKDELAQ
+145 RQKEALAQ

-161 RRTQRRSL
+161 RRTQHRASRS
-169 RSGAPEYIN
+169 SAPEYIN
-178 ITVNYLDAVTGLPI
+178 ITVNYLDAVTSLPI
-192 YTGFSATINGGK
+192 YTGFSATIKGGE
-204 PYSQTV
+204 PYSQKV

-216 GYAPYWNPGDPDTTD
+216 GYAPYWNPDDPDTAD
-231 PGAATE
+231 PGTATE
-237 SAQSLTLS
+237 SAQSLALS
-245 VGADYTGETYTVN
+245 VGEDYTEATYTVN

-268 AVRYYFQNIH
+268 AVRYYFQNIN

-285 VDYYRQS
+285 VDYYRRDS
-292 SDLTGT
+292 ALTGT
-298 IIANDDLKLDE
+298 IIANDDLKLGE
-309 DRARGFTK
+309 EQARGFTK

-382 LGEDGKGD
+382 LGEDGVGD
-390 GKADNP
+390 GKADT

-422 YWLKKPES
+422 YWLKNAEGTEYDYMGSQKRSAVAGEVVSGDASWLTADSYICGLTEDAGHTHGEGCKPE
-430 NSKLTAECT
+430 LFRH
-439 AEDMTYI
+439 
-446 TSVTVDAKA
+446 SVYEKA
-455 GDIVNPRNDPDHMG
+455 D
-469 IYSPKLEE
+469 
-477 STYICDNR
+477 R
-485 DHMADPNKH
+485 DVTIKD
-494 TDACKLGS
+494 
-502 TLRHYVYDGT
+502 
-512 QMQVEVQG
+512 
-520 DGSTVINTV
+520 DGSTTV
-529 YSRREYTL
+529 NIYYTRKSYTL
-537 RFYYGCASN
+537 RFYYGHAWN
-546 DSGTPHYYVV
+546 DNGTPHYYVV
-556 GGSTYNFGNKDEKTH
+556 GGSTYNFGNIDH
-571 PCPDV
+571 QCPDV
-576 SDYNDMTLLERV
+576 DSYSDMTLLERV
-588 KSVWGEV
+588 KDVWGEV

-606 ISEEHRAAYKLGTL
+606 ISEEHKKAYRLGTL
-620 PEDGSYNSSQRKYYY
+620 PENGSYNSNQHKYYY

-650 PSEVFDN
+650 PSEVFDR
-657 VPLTDAEKVKH
+657 VPLTEAEKATH
-668 TSNGGSSHL
+668 TLNGGSSHL

-727 TYGDH
+727 TYGD
-732 SQVSFLA
+732 SAQVSFLA

-767 EEDAGVVPRTVD
+767 ETDEGVAARTVD
-779 GVPRYYMLYD
+779 GVTRYYMLYN
-789 TVFANDDNTTIG
+789 TVFANDDNKTIKD
-801 HQTDPPLP
+801 QTDPPLP
-809 GFTCMRDKTGGS
+809 GFTCMRDKAGGS
-821 EPETNEPLA
+821 EPEQNGTLA

-842 NRNSYTLTAQNYD
+842 NRNSYTLTAHNYD
-855 EIIQYNDVLY
+855 EINTYDNIPY
-865 QADLD
+865 QGSLD
-870 RRMYDLLLMP
+870 DWMNILLLMP
-880 YPKPLEKYAY
+880 YPKTLEEGAY
-890 ELGGWYTSPG
+890 TLGGWYTSPG

-908 PGSTMPAHN
+908 PGSTMPEHDIS
-917 VALYAGWKPVQRT
+917 LYAKWEPVTYT
-930 VKMFLSLADMREYQA
+930 VRLFKNRKDMETYQTTG
-945 KGDDAQV
+945 KEELV
-952 HYYTQVVDHGSTLG
+952 YHTQVVNHGSTLG
-966 EIADPTD
+966 EIADPID
-973 PSGHEYTFG
+973 PSGHGYTFG

-1031 AEWKALLGHASLFSP
+1031 EGWKALLDEASLFSP

-1075 QQIAADSRGY
+1075 RQIAADSHGY

-1107 GFNTGHYPTLASHS
+1107 GFNSGYYPTLASHS

-1155 HDTGELIES
+1155 HDTGKLIES

-1172 EKETSKAVVTERFAV
+1172 AKSTSKAVVTERFAV

-1204 VRGEDGTYV
+1204 VEDGSGGYV
-1213 GSPDNVVTFYYT
+1213 GSSDNVVTFYYT

-1237 MLQNVDAATDVPQSE
+1237 MLQNVDAATDELSLKPD
-1252 GSGTYSNYTEST
+1252 GTYANYTEST

-1269 IGQISATISITP
+1269 IGQIGATISITP
-1281 QKFSGFTMRD
+1281 QEFSGFTMRS
-1291 TAVVRWGN
+1291 TASVRCGG
-1299 SSNTVPVNAGAFSLT
+1299 SSGTVQVNDAGAFSLT

-1338 RYGSNPHTTR
+1338 RYGSDPHSTQPGDVLHAPVSGT
-1348 PEDELA
+1348 
-1354 ASKTS
+1354 
-1359 SGKYGA
+1359 GKYGA
-1365 VVSEKAATIEGYN
+1365 VVTAAAESIDGYH

-1411 RVWAYGGGTLNNTLE
+1411 RVWAYNGGTLNNTLE
-1426 VVEGKNSFKGATPAA
+1426 VVEEKNPFEGATPAA
-1441 KSGYTFDGWYQN
+1441 KSGYTFVGWYQD
-1453 AECTIPVREK
+1453 AECTIPVGEK
-1463 GTMDDAT
+1463 GTVDDAT
-1470 GKLTPKRSEL
+1470 DKLTPKRSEL

-1493 KAVYGNVTIT
+1493 KAVYGNVTIE
-1503 REATEDE
+1503 RKATEDE
-1510 SNGVGTYVYRLTSE
+1510 SNGVGTYVYRLTSQA
-1524 DNPAYVV
+1524 DPTYIV
-1531 EVTVAK
+1531 EVTVPA
-1537 GGSTTVYDLPCGSYK
+1537 GGSTTVYDLPCGGYT

-1568 TVEIQQDKPK
+1568 TVTVENSLTQ

-1588 EKWLTGSSDA
+1588 KKWLTGSSDA

>member
-1 MKKCTNNRTM
+1 MKKCINNRTM

-52 TTQVTLPQSGR
+52 TAQVTLPQSGR

-87 VNIYDATAATLT
+87 VNIYDATAASLT
-99 LTYAMVSPALEGG
+99 LTYAMVSPALEKG
-112 SAAVRCAV
+112 SAMVRCAV
-120 GGESASDAVRVTVS
+120 GGESASDPVKVTVS

-145 RQKDELAQ
+145 RQKEALAQ
-153 GMSAAAAP
+153 ETSAAAAP
-161 RRTQRRSL
+161 RRTQRRAS
-169 RSGAPEYIN
+169 RSSAPEYIN

-192 YTGFSATINGGK
+192 YTGFSATIKGGE
-204 PYSQTV
+204 PYSQKV

-216 GYAPYWNPGDPDTTD
+216 GYAPYWNPDDPDTTD
-231 PGAATE
+231 PGTAKE
-237 SAQSLTLS
+237 SAQSLALS
-245 VGADYTGETYTVN
+245 VEAGYTGETYTVN

-292 SDLTGT
+292 SALTGT

-309 DRARGFTK
+309 DQARGFTK

-370 TRHGYRFAGWDK
+370 TRHGYRFVGWDK

-390 GKADNP
+390 GKADDP

-407 YIALWES
+407 YVALWES

-422 YWLKKPES
+422 YWLQNAEGTEYDYMGSQKRPAVAGEVVSGDASWLTADSNICGLTEDAGHTHNEGCKPE
-430 NSKLTAECT
+430 LFRH
-439 AEDMTYI
+439 
-446 TSVTVDAKA
+446 SVYEKA
-455 GDIVNPRNDPDHMG
+455 DENVTI
-469 IYSPKLEE
+469 K
-477 STYICDNR
+477 
-485 DHMADPNKH
+485 
-494 TDACKLGS
+494 
-502 TLRHYVYDGT
+502 
-512 QMQVEVQG
+512 G
-520 DGSTVINTV
+520 DGSTTV
-529 YSRREYTL
+529 NIYYTRKSYTL
-537 RFYYGCASN
+537 RFYYGHAWN
-546 DSGTPHYYVV
+546 DSGTPRYYVV
-556 GGSTYNFGNKDEKTH
+556 GGSTYNFGNKDEKAH
-571 PCPDV
+571 PCPDAG
-576 SDYNDMTLLERV
+576 SYNDMTLLEKV
-588 KSVWGEV
+588 KGEWGEV

-606 ISEEHRAAYKLGTL
+606 ISEEHKAAYTLGTL
-620 PEDGSYNSSQRKYYY
+620 PEDGSYNSNQHKYYY
-635 LEFTAPYGADISDLW
+635 LEFTAPYGADISNLW
-650 PSEVFDN
+650 PSEVFN
-657 VPLTDAEKVKH
+657 KVPLTDAEKEKH
-668 TSNGGSSHL
+668 TSNGGASHL

-696 IKYTQDHSNSTIKCY
+696 IKYTQDNINSTIKCY

-732 SQVSFLA
+732 DRVSFLA
-739 FFDNGANVKWSIPR
+739 FFDNGANVKWSIPIA
-753 QWIYKLYVEVLPGH
+753 WHYELYLPTLHNENTAGSVLKNGVYYTLYKTVE
-767 EEDAGVVPRTVD
+767 
-779 GVPRYYMLYD
+779 
-789 TVFANDDNTTIG
+789 ANDNNEGID
-801 HQTDPPLP
+801 HQTCPPLP
-809 GFTCMRDKTGGS
+809 GFTAPASKDGTRIVHEEGMS
-821 EPETNEPLA
+821 
-830 DGRES
+830 DGRLS
-835 YTANFYY
+835 I
-842 NRNSYTLTAQNYD
+842 TAQYYYTRNEYKLTLQNHNQNETETVPYGD
-855 EIIQYNDVLY
+855 
-865 QADLD
+865 DLD
-870 RRMYDLLLMP
+870 GRVP
-880 YPKPLEKYAY
+880 PPTPEEYPDTLERDAY
-890 ELGGWYTSPG
+890 TFGGWYTSSG
-900 CFPGSEYV
+900 HYEGSEYV

-930 VKMFLSLADMREYQA
+930 VKMFRSLADMREYQSN
-945 KGDDAQV
+945 GDEALV
-952 HYYTQVVDHGSTLG
+952 YHTQVVDHGSTLG
-966 EIADPTD
+966 EIADPID

-1031 AEWKALLGHASLFSP
+1031 EEWKALLDDASLFSP

-1051 YTVTNG
+1051 YTVTSA

-1069 EGGGYH
+1069 EDGGYH
-1075 QQIAADSRGY
+1075 RQIAADSRGY

-1155 HDTGELIES
+1155 HDTGKLIES
-1164 ESTGTGSV
+1164 DATGTGSV

-1204 VRGEDGTYV
+1204 VEDGKGGYV

-1231 YYAIHY
+1231 YYAVHY
-1237 MLQNVDAATDVPQSE
+1237 MLQNVDAVTDVPSLRTD
-1252 GSGTYSNYTEST
+1252 GTYANYTEST

-1269 IGQISATISITP
+1269 IGQIGAPLSITP

-1291 TAVVRWGN
+1291 TASVRWGD
-1299 SSNTVPVNAGAFSLT
+1299 SSDTVQVNAGAFSLT

-1330 QNYVVRYL
+1330 QSYVVRYL
-1338 RYGSNPHTTR
+1338 RYGSDPHKPQPGDVLHAPVNGT
-1348 PEDELA
+1348 
-1354 ASKTS
+1354 
-1359 SGKYGA
+1359 GKYGA
-1365 VVSEKAATIEGYN
+1365 VVTAAAESIDGYH
-1378 CVSNLS
+1378 CVSTVS

-1426 VVEGKNSFKGATPAA
+1426 VVVEKNPFKGATPAA

-1453 AECTIPVREK
+1453 AECTIPVGEK
-1463 GTMDDAT
+1463 GKVDTDT
-1470 GKLTPKRSEL
+1470 KKLMPERSKL

-1493 KAVYGNVTIT
+1493 KAVYGNVTIE
-1503 REATEDE
+1503 RKATEDE
-1510 SNGVGTYVYRLTSE
+1510 SNGVGTYVYRLTSQA
-1524 DNPAYVV
+1524 DPTYIV
-1531 EVTVAK
+1531 EVTVPA
-1537 GGSTTVYDLPCGSYK
+1537 GGSTTVYDLPCGGYT

-1568 TVEIQQDKPK
+1568 TVTVEDSQTK
-1578 TVTFDGAAVK
+1578 TVTFAGTAVK

>member
-68 ASETGD
+68 ASETGGA
-74 TDYQWQIQLDGDW
+74 DYQWQIQLDGDW

-99 LTYAMVSPALEGG
+99 LTYAMVSPALEKG
-112 SAAVRCAV
+112 SAMVRCAV
-120 GGESASDAVRVTVS
+120 GGESASDPVKVTVS

-145 RQKDELAQ
+145 RQKEALAQ
-153 GMSAAAAP
+153 GMSAAAAAP
-161 RRTQRRSL
+161 RRTPRRAS
-169 RSGAPEYIN
+169 RSSAPEYIN
-178 ITVNYLDAVTGLPI
+178 VTVNYLDAVTGLPI
-192 YTGFSATINGGK
+192 YTGFSATIKSGE
-204 PYSQTV
+204 PYSQKV

-216 GYAPYWNPGDPDTTD
+216 GYAPYWNPADPATSD

-237 SAQSLTLS
+237 SAQSLALS
-245 VGADYTGETYTVN
+245 VGAGYTGETYTVN

-268 AVRYYFQNIH
+268 AVRYYFQNIN

-292 SDLTGT
+292 RALTGT
-298 IIANDDLKLDE
+298 IIANEALGLDE
-309 DRARGFTK
+309 EQTRGFTK

-382 LGEDGKGD
+382 LDENGKGD
-390 GKADNP
+390 GKADTP
-396 LPTTVPAENAS
+396 PSTVPAENAS

-422 YWLKKPES
+422 YWLKNAAGTEYDYMGSQKRSAVAGEVVSGDASWLTADSYICGLTEDAGHTHDEGCKPE
-430 NSKLTAECT
+430 LFRH
-439 AEDMTYI
+439 
-446 TSVTVDAKA
+446 SVYEKA
-455 GDIVNPRNDPDHMG
+455 
-469 IYSPKLEE
+469 
-477 STYICDNR
+477 
-485 DHMADPNKH
+485 
-494 TDACKLGS
+494 
-502 TLRHYVYDGT
+502 DGNVT
-512 QMQVEVQG
+512 IEG
-520 DGSTVINTV
+520 DGSTTV
-529 YSRREYTL
+529 NIYYTRKSYTL
-537 RFYYGCASN
+537 RFYYAKEYVSAKDTVN
-546 DSGTPHYYVV
+546 SPTNPSDTPVYSVV
-556 GGSTYNFGNKDEKTH
+556 GGSTRPFGFYQETGSCARPKKDGNTVNDVESLLYN
-571 PCPDV
+571 
-576 SDYNDMTLLERV
+576 V
-588 KSVWGEV
+588 KSGDWGEV
-595 QVPDGEDMSSL
+595 AALPTIQQPTGTAYTYTLGTYPDG
-606 ISEEHRAAYKLGTL
+606 G
-620 PEDGSYNSSQRKYYY
+620 GYNAKGDRFHY
-635 LEFTAPYGADISDLW
+635 LEFTVPYGTDLLHLW
-650 PSEVFDN
+650 PTEEVFGQIQTARSGYN
-657 VPLTDAEKVKH
+657 ANKANEH
-668 TSNGGSSHL
+668 RG
-677 DNDGW
+677 DGQW

-687 FAGWNGEFN
+687 FAGWNGEYN
-696 IKYTQDHSNSTIKCY
+696 VKYTQKNINSTIKCL
-711 YPLLD
+711 YPVLND
-716 DTLLYDESRIS
+716 DLLYAKELIGQWGDAS
-727 TYGDH
+727 T
-732 SQVSFLA
+732 VNFLG
-739 FFDNGANVKWSIPR
+739 FFDNGANVSWSIPR

-767 EEDAGVVPRTVD
+767 EKDEGVAARIVD
-779 GVPRYYMLYD
+779 GVERYYMLYD

-809 GFTCMRDKTGGS
+809 GFTCMRNKTGGS
-821 EPETNEPLA
+821 ETETNGTLA

-842 NRNSYTLTAQNYD
+842 NRNSYTLTAHNYD
-855 EIIQYNDVLY
+855 EINTYDNIPY
-865 QADLD
+865 QDSLD
-870 RRMYDLLLMP
+870 DWMNILLLMP
-880 YPKPLEKYAY
+880 YPKPLEEHAY
-890 ELGGWYTSPG
+890 KLGGWYTSPG
-900 CFPGSEYV
+900 CFSGSEYV

-930 VKMFLSLADMREYQA
+930 VKMFLSLADMREYQSN
-945 KGDDAQV
+945 GDEALV
-952 HYYTQVVDHGSTLG
+952 HYTQVVDHGSTLG

-1031 AEWKALLGHASLFSP
+1031 AEWKALLDDASLFSP

-1075 QQIAADSRGY
+1075 RQIAADSRGY

-1100 PYNQLYS
+1100 PYNQMYS
-1107 GFNTGHYPTLASHS
+1107 DFNTGYYPTLASHS
-1121 ITMEED
+1121 ITMGEE
-1127 TPSNPTVNVF
+1127 PNVAAPTVNVF

-1172 EKETSKAVVTERFAV
+1172 AKSTSKAVVTERFAV

-1204 VRGEDGTYV
+1204 VEDGSGGYV

-1231 YYAIHY
+1231 YYAVHY
-1237 MLQNVDAATDVPQSE
+1237 MLQNVDAATDVPSLRTD
-1252 GSGTYSNYTEST
+1252 GTYANYTEST

-1269 IGQISATISITP
+1269 IGQIGATISITP
-1281 QKFSGFTMRD
+1281 QTFGGFTMRS
-1291 TAVVRWGN
+1291 TASVRWGD
-1299 SSNTVPVNAGAFSLT
+1299 SSDTVQVNAGAFSLT

-1338 RYGSNPHTTR
+1338 RYGSDPHSTKPGDVLHAPVNGT
-1348 PEDELA
+1348 
-1354 ASKTS
+1354 
-1359 SGKYGA
+1359 GKYGA
-1365 VVSEKAATIEGYN
+1365 VVTAAAESIDGYH
-1378 CVSNLS
+1378 CVSTVS

-1411 RVWAYGGGTLNNTLE
+1411 RVWSYGGGTLNNTLE
-1426 VVEGKNSFKGATPAA
+1426 VVEEKNPFKGATPAA
-1441 KSGYTFDGWYQN
+1441 KSGYTFVGWYQD
-1453 AECTIPVREK
+1453 AECTIPAGEK
-1463 GTMDDAT
+1463 GTVNDAT
-1470 GKLTPKRSEL
+1470 GKLTPERSEL

-1503 REATEDE
+1503 REAREDE
-1510 SNGVGTYVYRLTSE
+1510 SNGDGTYVYRLTSK

-1531 EVTVAK
+1531 EVTVPK
-1537 GGSTTVYDLPCGSYK
+1537 GGSTTVYDLPCGSYT

-1568 TVEIQQDKPK
+1568 TVTVEDSQTK
-1578 TVTFDGAAVK
+1578 TVTFDRSAVK

>member
-1 MKKCTNNRTM
+1 MKKCINNRTM

-68 ASETGD
+68 ASETGGA
-74 TDYQWQIQLDGDW
+74 DYQWQIQLDGDW
-87 VNIYDATAATLT
+87 VNIYGATAATLT

-112 SAAVRCAV
+112 SAAVRCAA
-120 GGESASDAVRVTVS
+120 GGESVSDPVRVTVS

-145 RQKDELAQ
+145 RQRDELTQ
-153 GMSAAAAP
+153 GMSAAAAAP
-161 RRTQRRSL
+161 RRTPRRVS
-169 RSGAPEYIN
+169 RSSAPEYIN
-178 ITVNYLDAVTGLPI
+178 VTVNYLDAVTGLPI
-192 YTGFSATINGGK
+192 YTGFSATIKSGE
-204 PYSQTV
+204 PYSQKV

-216 GYAPYWNPGDPDTTD
+216 GYAPYWNPGDPDTND

-237 SAQSLTLS
+237 SAQSLALS

-278 DDMYTEN
+278 DDMYSEN
-285 VDYYRQS
+285 VDLYGRGS
-292 SDLTGT
+292 ALTGT
-298 IIANDDLKLDE
+298 IIANEALGLDE
-309 DRARGFTK
+309 AQTRGFTK

-382 LGEDGKGD
+382 LDENGVGD
-390 GKADNP
+390 GKADA
-396 LPTTVPAENAS
+396 LPSTVPAENAS

-422 YWLKKPES
+422 YWLQNAEGTEYDYMGSQKRSAVAGEVVSGDASWLTADSYICGLTEDAGHTHNKGCKPE
-430 NSKLTAECT
+430 LFRH
-439 AEDMTYI
+439 
-446 TSVTVDAKA
+446 SVYEKA
-455 GDIVNPRNDPDHMG
+455 
-469 IYSPKLEE
+469 
-477 STYICDNR
+477 
-485 DHMADPNKH
+485 
-494 TDACKLGS
+494 
-502 TLRHYVYDGT
+502 DGNVT
-512 QMQVEVQG
+512 IEG
-520 DGSTVINTV
+520 DGSTTV
-529 YSRREYTL
+529 NIYYTRKSYTL
-537 RFYYGCASN
+537 RFYYGHAWN
-546 DSGTPHYYVV
+546 DSGTPRYYVV
-556 GGSTYNFGNKDEKTH
+556 GGSTYNFGNKDEKGH
-571 PCPDV
+571 PCPDAD
-576 SDYNDMTLLERV
+576 SYSDMTLLEKV
-588 KSVWGEV
+588 KGEWGEV

-606 ISEEHRAAYKLGTL
+606 ISEEHRAAYTLGTL
-620 PEDGSYNSSQRKYYY
+620 PEDGSYNSNQHKYYY
-635 LEFTAPYGADISDLW
+635 LEFTAPYGADISALW
-650 PSEVFDN
+650 PSEVFN
-657 VPLTDAEKVKH
+657 KVPLTDAEKEKH
-668 TSNGGSSHL
+668 TLNGGSDHL

-732 SQVSFLA
+732 DRVSFLA

-767 EEDAGVVPRTVD
+767 ETDEGVAARTVD
-779 GVPRYYMLYD
+779 GVTRYYMLYD

-809 GFTCMRDKTGGS
+809 GFTCMRDKDGGS
-821 EPETNEPLA
+821 LREENETLA

-842 NRNSYTLTAQNYD
+842 NRNSYTLTAHNYD

-908 PGSTMPAHN
+908 PGSTMPEHDIS
-917 VALYAGWKPVQRT
+917 LYAKWEPVTYT
-930 VKMFLSLADMREYQA
+930 VRLFKNRKDMETYQTT
-945 KGDDAQV
+945 GDEKLVLDKKTV
-952 HYYTQVVDHGSTLG
+952 NHGLVLD
-966 EIADPTD
+966 EIDDPID
-973 PSGHEYTFG
+973 DWSGHGYSFN
-982 GWFYEKSG
+982 GWFYLKNG
-990 KKVALT
+990 KKTAFT
-996 PTDTAVKEDLLVYA
+996 PSDTAVKDDLLVYA
-1010 EWSHLTAQ
+1010 DWGSHKAQ

-1031 AEWKALLGHASLFSP
+1031 AEWKALLDDASLFSP

-1051 YTVTNG
+1051 YTVTSA

-1069 EGGGYH
+1069 KGGGYH
-1075 QQIAADSRGY
+1075 RQIAADSRGY

-1107 GFNTGHYPTLASHS
+1107 GFNSGYYPTLASHS
-1121 ITMEED
+1121 ITMGEE
-1127 TPSNPTVNVF
+1127 PNVAAPTVNVF

-1155 HDTGELIES
+1155 HDTGELIAS
-1164 ESTGTGSV
+1164 TTADGTGQVTKSTG
-1172 EKETSKAVVTERFAV
+1172 KAVVTERFAV

-1204 VRGEDGTYV
+1204 VEDGSGGYV
-1213 GSPDNVVTFYYT
+1213 GSPDNLVTFYYT
-1225 KNIENA
+1225 KDDKNA
-1231 YYAIHY
+1231 FCAVHY
-1237 MLQNVDAATDVPQSE
+1237 MLQNIDAASDEPSLQPD
-1252 GSGTYSNYTEST
+1252 GTYSNYTESA
-1264 VYTEG
+1264 VHTEG
-1269 IGQISATISITP
+1269 IGQIGATLSITP
-1281 QKFSGFTMRD
+1281 QTFGGFTMRS
-1291 TAVVRWGN
+1291 TASVRWGD
-1299 SSNTVPVNAGAFSLT
+1299 SSNTVQVNAGAFSLT

-1330 QNYVVRYL
+1330 QSYVVRYL
-1338 RYGSNPHTTR
+1338 RYGSDPHNPKPGDVLHAPVNGT
-1348 PEDELA
+1348 
-1354 ASKTS
+1354 
-1359 SGKYGA
+1359 GKYGA
-1365 VVSEKAATIEGYN
+1365 VVTAAAESIGGYH
-1378 CVSNLS
+1378 CVSTVS
-1384 QSIVLRPDNSQNE
+1384 QSIVLRPDDRQNE

-1411 RVWAYGGGTLNNTLE
+1411 RVWSYGGGTLNNTLE
-1426 VVEGKNSFKGATPAA
+1426 VVEEKNPFEGATPAA
-1441 KSGYTFDGWYQN
+1441 KSGYTFVGWYQD
-1453 AECTIPVREK
+1453 AECTIPVGEK
-1463 GTMDDAT
+1463 GTVDDAT
-1470 GKLTPKRSEL
+1470 DKLTPKRSEL

-1503 REATEDE
+1503 REAREDE
-1510 SNGVGTYVYRLTSE
+1510 SNGDGTYVYRLTSK

-1531 EVTVAK
+1531 EVTVPA

-1552 VEQVNSW
+1552 VEQVKSW
-1559 SWRYADGAQ
+1559 SWRYSDREQ
-1568 TVEIQQDKPK
+1568 TVEIEKDQTK

-1588 EKWLTGSSDA
+1588 KKWLTGSSDA

>member
-1 MKKCTNNRTM
+1 MKKCINNRTM

-99 LTYAMVSPALEGG
+99 LTYAMVSPALEKG
-112 SAAVRCAV
+112 SAMVRCAV
-120 GGESASDAVRVTVS
+120 GGESASDPVKVTVA

-139 DSADLN
+139 DAAALN
-145 RQKDELAQ
+145 RQRDELTQETSA
-153 GMSAAAAP
+153 AAAAP
-161 RRTQRRSL
+161 RRTPRRAA
-169 RSGAPEYIN
+169 RSSAPEYIN
-178 ITVNYLDAVTGLPI
+178 VTVNYLDAVTRLPI
-192 YTGFSATINGGK
+192 YTGFSATIKGGEL
-204 PYSQTV
+204 YSQPV

-216 GYAPYWNPGDPDTTD
+216 GYAPYWNPDDPATTD
-231 PGAATE
+231 PNTATV
-237 SAQSLTLS
+237 SAQSLDLS
-245 VGADYTGETYTVN
+245 VGAGYTGETYTVN
-258 VYYKAIAVPY
+258 VYYKAIAVSY

-278 DDMYTEN
+278 DDMYSEN
-285 VDYYRQS
+285 VDYYRRGS
-292 SDLTGT
+292 ALTGT

-309 DRARGFTK
+309 VRARGFTK

-370 TRHGYRFAGWDK
+370 TRHGYRFVGWDK
-382 LGEDGKGD
+382 LGEDGMGD
-390 GKADNP
+390 GKVDE

-422 YWLKKPES
+422 YWLKNAAGTEYDYTGSQKRSAVAGEVVSGDASWLTADSYICGLTGDAGHTHNEGCKPELFRHS
-430 NSKLTAECT
+430 QYEKADEN
-439 AEDMTYI
+439 
-446 TSVTVDAKA
+446 VT
-455 GDIVNPRNDPDHMG
+455 I
-469 IYSPKLEE
+469 E
-477 STYICDNR
+477 
-485 DHMADPNKH
+485 
-494 TDACKLGS
+494 
-502 TLRHYVYDGT
+502 
-512 QMQVEVQG
+512 G
-520 DGSTVINTV
+520 DGSTTV
-529 YSRREYTL
+529 NIYYTRKSYTL
-537 RFYYGCASN
+537 RFYYAKEYVSAN
-546 DSGTPHYYVV
+546 DTVNSPANPSDTPVYSVV
-556 GGSTYNFGNKDEKTH
+556 GGSTRPFGFYQETGACARPQKDGKTVNDVESLLYNVRSGD
-571 PCPDV
+571 
-576 SDYNDMTLLERV
+576 
-588 KSVWGEV
+588 WGEV
-595 QVPDGEDMSSL
+595 AELPTIQQPTGTAYTYTLGTYPDG
-606 ISEEHRAAYKLGTL
+606 G
-620 PEDGSYNSSQRKYYY
+620 GYNAKGDRFHY
-635 LEFTAPYGADISDLW
+635 LEFTVPYGTDLLHLW
-650 PSEVFDN
+650 PTEEVFGQIKTARSGYGAN
-657 VPLTDAEKVKH
+657 KANE
-668 TSNGGSSHL
+668 HL
-677 DNDGW
+677 GEGQW

-687 FAGWNGEFN
+687 FAGWNGEYN
-696 IKYTQDHSNSTIKCY
+696 VKYTQEKSNSTIKCL
-711 YPLLD
+711 YPVLND
-716 DTLLYDESRIS
+716 DLLYAEKLIGQWGDAS
-727 TYGDH
+727 T
-732 SQVSFLA
+732 VNFLG
-739 FFDNGANVKWSIPR
+739 FFDNGANVSWSIPR

-779 GVPRYYMLYD
+779 GVERYYTLYD

-801 HQTDPPLP
+801 HQTAPPLP
-809 GFTCMRDKTGGS
+809 GFTCMRDKDGGS

-890 ELGGWYTSPG
+890 KLGGWYTSPG

-908 PGSTMPAHN
+908 PGSTMPEHDIS
-917 VALYAGWKPVQRT
+917 LYAKWEPVTYT
-930 VKMFLSLADMREYQA
+930 VRLFKNRKDMETYQTTG
-945 KGDDAQV
+945 KEELV
-952 HYYTQVVDHGSTLG
+952 YHTQVVDHGSTLG

-1018 PYLIHYVLKETAD
+1018 PYLIHYVLKETA
-1031 AEWKALLGHASLFSP
+1031 APEWKKLLDEASLYSP
-1046 EDGKA
+1046 EGGKA

-1075 QQIAADSRGY
+1075 RQIAADSRGY

-1100 PYNQLYS
+1100 PYNQMYS
-1107 GFNTGHYPTLASHS
+1107 GFNSGYYPTLASHS
-1121 ITMEED
+1121 ITMGEE
-1127 TPSNPTVNVF
+1127 PNVAAPTVNVF

-1155 HDTGELIES
+1155 HGTGELIES

-1204 VRGEDGTYV
+1204 VEDGKGGYV

-1237 MLQNVDAATDVPQSE
+1237 MLQNVDAATDEPSLKPD
-1252 GSGTYSNYTEST
+1252 GSTYANYTEST

-1269 IGQISATISITP
+1269 IGEIGATLSITP
-1281 QKFSGFTMRD
+1281 QEFSGFTMRD
-1291 TAVVRWGN
+1291 TASVRWGD
-1299 SSNTVPVNAGAFSLT
+1299 SSDTVQVNAGAFSLT

-1338 RYGSNPHTTR
+1338 RYGSDPHTTR

-1354 ASKTS
+1354 ASKTD

-1365 VVSEKAATIEGYN
+1365 VVTATAESIDGYH

-1426 VVEGKNSFKGATPAA
+1426 VVEGKKSFKGATPAA
-1441 KSGYTFDGWYQN
+1441 KSGYTFDGWYQD
-1453 AECTIPVREK
+1453 AACTIPVREK
-1463 GTMDDAT
+1463 GTVDDAT

-1510 SNGVGTYVYRLTSE
+1510 SNGVGTYVYRLTSK

-1531 EVTVAK
+1531 EVTVPK
-1537 GGSTTVYDLPCGSYK
+1537 GGSTTVYDLPCGSYT

-1559 SWRYADGAQ
+1559 SWRYDADGAQ
-1568 TVEIQQDKPK
+1568 MVTVEDSQTK
-1578 TVTFDGAAVK
+1578 TVTFAGASTK
-1588 EKWLTGSSDA
+1588 DKWLTGSSDA

>member
-1 MKKCTNNRTM
+1 MKKCINNRTM

-43 VTVTVDGAK
+43 VTVTVDGTK

-99 LTYAMVSPALEGG
+99 LTYAMVSPALEKG
-112 SAAVRCAV
+112 SAMVRCAV
-120 GGESASDAVRVTVS
+120 GGESASDPVKVTVS

-139 DSADLN
+139 DAAALN
-145 RQKDELAQ
+145 RQRDELAQ
-153 GMSAAAAP
+153 ETSAAAAAP
-161 RRTQRRSL
+161 RRTQRRAS
-169 RSGAPEYIN
+169 RSSAPEYIN
-178 ITVNYLDAVTGLPI
+178 VTVNYLDAVTRLPI
-192 YTGFSATINGGK
+192 YTGFSATIKSGE

-216 GYAPYWNPGDPDTTD
+216 GYAPYWNPADPATTD

-237 SAQSLTLS
+237 SAQSLALT
-245 VGADYTGETYTVN
+245 VGAAYTGETYTVN

-285 VDYYRQS
+285 VDYYRRDS
-292 SDLTGT
+292 ALTGT
-298 IIANDDLKLDE
+298 IIANEALGLGE
-309 DRARGFTK
+309 EQTRGFTK

-382 LGEDGKGD
+382 LDENGVGD
-390 GKADNP
+390 GKADTP
-396 LPTTVPAENAS
+396 PSTVPAENAS

-422 YWLKKPES
+422 YWLQNAEGTEYDYMGSQKRSAVAGQVVSGDASWLTADSYICGLTEDAGHTHDEGCKPE
-430 NSKLTAECT
+430 LFRH
-439 AEDMTYI
+439 
-446 TSVTVDAKA
+446 SVYEKA
-455 GDIVNPRNDPDHMG
+455 
-469 IYSPKLEE
+469 
-477 STYICDNR
+477 
-485 DHMADPNKH
+485 
-494 TDACKLGS
+494 
-502 TLRHYVYDGT
+502 DGNVT
-512 QMQVEVQG
+512 IEG
-520 DGSTVINTV
+520 DGSTTV
-529 YSRREYTL
+529 NIYYTRKSYTL
-537 RFYYGCASN
+537 RFYYAKEYVPAN
-546 DSGTPHYYVV
+546 DTVNSPANPSDTPVYSVV
-556 GGSTYNFGNKDEKTH
+556 GGSTRPFGFYQETGSCARPKKDGNTVNDVESLLYNVRSGDWGVVAELPTIQQ
-571 PCPDV
+571 PTGTA
-576 SDYNDMTLLERV
+576 YTYTL
-588 KSVWGEV
+588 GTY
-595 QVPDGEDMSSL
+595 PDG
-606 ISEEHRAAYKLGTL
+606 G
-620 PEDGSYNSSQRKYYY
+620 GYNAKGDRFHY
-635 LEFTAPYGADISDLW
+635 LEFTVPYGTDLLHLW
-650 PSEVFDN
+650 PTEEVFGQIKTARSGYN
-657 VPLTDAEKVKH
+657 ANKANE
-668 TSNGGSSHL
+668 HL
-677 DNDGW
+677 GEGQW

-687 FAGWNGEFN
+687 FAGWNGEYN
-696 IKYTQDHSNSTIKCY
+696 VKYTQDNINSTIKCL
-711 YPLLD
+711 YPVLND
-716 DTLLYDESRIS
+716 DLLYAEKLIGQWGDAS
-727 TYGDH
+727 T
-732 SQVSFLA
+732 VNFLG
-739 FFDNGANVKWSIPR
+739 FFDNGANVSWSIPR
-753 QWIYKLYVEVLPGH
+753 QWIYKLYVEVLPSH
-767 EEDAGVVPRTVD
+767 EEDAGVAARTVD
-779 GVPRYYMLYD
+779 GVTRYYMLYD
-789 TVFANDDNTTIG
+789 TVFANDDNKDIG

-809 GFTCMRDKTGGS
+809 GFTCMRDKVGGS
-821 EPETNEPLA
+821 EQEPNEPLA

-908 PGSTMPAHN
+908 PGSTMPEHDIS
-917 VALYAGWKPVQRT
+917 LYAKWEPVTYT
-930 VKMFLSLADMREYQA
+930 VRLFKNRNDMETYQTTGNEA
-945 KGDDAQV
+945 LV
-952 HYYTQVVDHGSTLG
+952 YHTQVVDHGSTLG

-973 PSGHEYTFG
+973 PSGHGYTFG

-1031 AEWKALLGHASLFSP
+1031 AEWRALLDAASLYSP
-1046 EDGKA
+1046 QDGKA
-1051 YTVTNG
+1051 YTATST

-1075 QQIAADSRGY
+1075 RQIAGDTRGY
-1085 ANQGSTRTFYPKAGD
+1085 ANQGTTRTFYPKAGD

-1107 GFNTGHYPTLASHS
+1107 GFNSGYYPTLASHS
-1121 ITMEED
+1121 ITMGEE
-1127 TPSNPTVNVF
+1127 PNVAAPTVNVF

-1144 ATVSYKVEYRY
+1144 ATVSYTVEYRY
-1155 HDTGELIES
+1155 HDTGELIG
-1164 ESTGTGSV
+1164 STTVDGTGKV
-1172 EKETSKAVVTERFAV
+1172 EKSTSKAVVTERFAV
-1187 VKDCVPDAFY
+1187 VQDYVPDAFY

-1204 VRGEDGTYV
+1204 VKGEDGKYV
-1213 GSPDNVVTFYYT
+1213 GSKDNLITFYYT
-1225 KNIENA
+1225 RNTQNA

-1237 MLQNVDAATDVPQSE
+1237 MLQNVDATADEPQRLE
-1252 GSGTYSNYTEST
+1252 DGTYSNYTESN
-1264 VYTEG
+1264 VHTEG
-1269 IGQISATISITP
+1269 IGDKNAVISVTP
-1281 QKFSGFTMRD
+1281 QQFSGFTMRS
-1291 TAVVRWGN
+1291 TASVRWGD
-1299 SSNTVPVNAGAFSLT
+1299 SSETVQVNAGAFSLT

-1330 QNYVVRYL
+1330 QSYVVRYL
-1338 RYGSNPHTTR
+1338 RYGSDPLR
-1348 PEDELA
+1348 PQPGDVLHA
-1354 ASKTS
+1354 PVSGT
-1359 SGKYGA
+1359 GKYGT
-1365 VVSEKAATIEGYN
+1365 VVTAAAESIDGYH
-1378 CVSNLS
+1378 CVSTVS

-1411 RVWAYGGGTLNNTLE
+1411 RVWAYNGGTLNNTLE
-1426 VVEGKNSFKGATPAA
+1426 VVEGNNAFRGSVPTA
-1441 KSGYTFDGWYQN
+1441 KSGYTFNGWYLD
-1453 AECTIPVREK
+1453 AACTIPVEEK
-1463 GTMDDAT
+1463 GTVNDAT
-1470 GKLTPKRSEL
+1470 GKLMPERGKLT
-1480 LPAPQTNVFYARF
+1480 PAPQTNVFYAQF
-1493 KAVYGNVTIT
+1493 KAVYGNMTIE
-1503 REATEDE
+1503 RKATEDE
-1510 SNGVGTYVYRLTSE
+1510 SNGDGTYVYRLTSK

-1531 EVTVAK
+1531 EVTVPA
-1537 GGSTTVYDLPCGSYK
+1537 GGSTTVYDLPCGDYT

-1568 TVEIQQDKPK
+1568 TVEIEQDQTK
-1578 TVTFDGAAVK
+1578 TVTFAGASTK
-1588 EKWLTGSSDA
+1588 DKWLTGSSAA
-1598 VVNRREA
+1598 VVNRKGD

>member
-43 VTVTVDGAK
+43 VTVTVNGAK
-52 TTQVTLPQSGR
+52 TAQVTLPQSGR
-63 VTLEA
+63 VTMEA

-99 LTYAMVSPALEGG
+99 LTYAMVSPALEKG

-120 GGESASDAVRVTVS
+120 GGESVSDAVRVIVS

-139 DSADLN
+139 DAADLN
-145 RQKDELAQ
+145 RQKEALAQ

-161 RRTQRRSL
+161 RRTQRRVS
-169 RSGAPEYIN
+169 RSSAPEYIN
-178 ITVNYLDAVTGLPI
+178 VTVNYLDAVTSLPI
-192 YTGFSATINGGK
+192 YTGFSATIKSGE
-204 PYSQTV
+204 PYSQKV

-216 GYAPYWNPGDPDTTD
+216 GYAPYWNPDDPDTTD
-231 PGAATE
+231 PNTATV
-237 SAQSLTLS
+237 SAQSLALS

-268 AVRYYFQNIH
+268 AVRYYFQNIN

-292 SDLTGT
+292 RALTGT
-298 IIANDDLKLDE
+298 IIANEALGLDE
-309 DRARGFTK
+309 VQTRGFTK

-390 GKADNP
+390 GKAET

-407 YIALWES
+407 YIALWKS

-422 YWLKKPES
+422 YWLKNAAGTEYDYMGSQKRSAVAGEVVSGDASWLTADSYICGLTENDGHTHNEGCKPE
-430 NSKLTAECT
+430 LFRH
-439 AEDMTYI
+439 
-446 TSVTVDAKA
+446 SV
-455 GDIVNPRNDPDHMG
+455 
-469 IYSPKLEE
+469 YE
-477 STYICDNR
+477 S
-485 DHMADPNKH
+485 ADKNV
-494 TDACKLGS
+494 TI
-502 TLRHYVYDGT
+502 
-512 QMQVEVQG
+512 EG
-520 DGSTVINTV
+520 DGSTTV
-529 YSRREYTL
+529 NIYYTRKSYTL
-537 RFYYGCASN
+537 RFYYGHAWN
-546 DSGTPHYYVV
+546 DSGTPRYYVV
-556 GGSTYNFGNKDEKTH
+556 GGSTYNFGNKDEKGH
-571 PCPDV
+571 PCPDAD
-576 SDYNDMTLLERV
+576 SYNDMTLLEKV
-588 KSVWGEV
+588 KGEWGEV
-595 QVPDGEDMSSL
+595 QVPAGEDMSSL
-606 ISEEHRAAYKLGTL
+606 ISEEHRAAYTLGTL
-620 PEDGSYNSSQRKYYY
+620 PEDGSYNSNQHKYYY

-650 PSEVFDN
+650 PSEVFN
-657 VPLTDAEKVKH
+657 KVSLTDAEKATH
-668 TSNGGSSHL
+668 TSNGGSDHL

-767 EEDAGVVPRTVD
+767 EEDEGVAARIVD
-779 GVPRYYMLYD
+779 GVTRYYMLYD
-789 TVFANDDNTTIG
+789 TVFANDDNTDIE

-809 GFTCMRDKTGGS
+809 GFTCMRDKVGGS
-821 EPETNEPLA
+821 ERETNGTLA

-855 EIIQYNDVLY
+855 EVTTYNISY
-865 QADLD
+865 QESLD
-870 RRMYDLLLMP
+870 GWMNILLLMN
-880 YPKPLEKYAY
+880 YPETLEKGAY
-890 ELGGWYTSPG
+890 KLGGWYTSPG
-900 CFPGSEYV
+900 CFPGSKYV
-908 PGSTMPAHN
+908 SGSTMPEHDIS
-917 VALYAGWKPVQRT
+917 LYAKWEPETYT
-930 VKMFLSLADMREYQA
+930 VRLFKNRNAMETYQTT
-945 KGDDAQV
+945 GDETLVLDKKTV
-952 HYYTQVVDHGSTLG
+952 NHGLVLD
-966 EIADPTD
+966 EIDDPTD
-973 PSGHEYTFG
+973 DWSGHGYSFN
-982 GWFYEKSG
+982 GWFYLKNG
-990 KKVALT
+990 KKTAFT
-996 PTDTAVKEDLLVYA
+996 PEDTAVKDNLLVYA
-1010 EWSHLTAQ
+1010 DWGSHKAQ

-1031 AEWKALLGHASLFSP
+1031 PEWKALLDEASLYSP

-1075 QQIAADSRGY
+1075 RQIAGDTRGY
-1085 ANQGSTRTFYPKAGD
+1085 ANQGTTRTFYPKAGD

-1107 GFNTGHYPTLASHS
+1107 GFNNSGYYPTLASHS
-1121 ITMEED
+1121 ITMGEE
-1127 TPSNPTVNVF
+1127 PNVAAPTVNVF

-1155 HDTGELIES
+1155 HDTGDLIVS

-1172 EKETSKAVVTERFAV
+1172 AKSTSKAVVTERFAV
-1187 VKDCVPDAFY
+1187 VKDYVPDAFY

-1204 VRGEDGTYV
+1204 VEDANGDYV

-1231 YYAIHY
+1231 YYAVHY
-1237 MLQNVDAATDVPQSE
+1237 MLQNVDAVTDEPSLQPD
-1252 GSGTYSNYTEST
+1252 GTYANYTEST

-1269 IGQISATISITP
+1269 IGQIGATISITP
-1281 QKFSGFTMRD
+1281 QEFSGFTMRD
-1291 TAVVRWGN
+1291 TASVRWGD
-1299 SSNTVPVNAGAFSLT
+1299 SSATAQVNAGAFSLT

-1338 RYGSNPHTTR
+1338 RYGSDPHKPQPGDVLHAPVNGT
-1348 PEDELA
+1348 
-1354 ASKTS
+1354 
-1359 SGKYGA
+1359 GKYGA
-1365 VVSEKAATIEGYN
+1365 VVTAAAESIDGYH
-1378 CVSNLS
+1378 CVSTVS

-1411 RVWAYGGGTLNNTLE
+1411 RVWSYGGGTLNNTLE
-1426 VVEGKNSFKGATPAA
+1426 VVEEKNPFEGATPAA
-1441 KSGYTFDGWYQN
+1441 KSGYTFDGWYQD
-1453 AECTIPVREK
+1453 AECTIPVGEK
-1463 GTMDDAT
+1463 GMVDAT
-1470 GKLTPKRSEL
+1470 DKLTPERSKL

-1503 REATEDE
+1503 REVTEDE
-1510 SNGVGTYVYRLTSE
+1510 SNGDGTYVYRLTSK

-1531 EVTVAK
+1531 EVTVPK
-1537 GGSTTVYDLPCGSYK
+1537 GGSTTVYDLPCGDYT
-1552 VEQVNSW
+1552 VEQVKSW
-1559 SWRYADGAQ
+1559 SWRYSDREQ
-1568 TVEIQQDKPK
+1568 TVEIEKDQTK

-1588 EKWLTGSSDA
+1588 KKWLTGSSDA

>member
-68 ASETGD
+68 ASETGGA
-74 TDYQWQIQLDGDW
+74 DYQWQIQLDGDW

-120 GGESASDAVRVTVS
+120 GGESVSDAVRVTVS

-145 RQKDELAQ
+145 RQKEALAQ

-178 ITVNYLDAVTGLPI
+178 ITVNYLDAVTSLPI
-192 YTGFSATINGGK
+192 YTGFSATIKGGEL
-204 PYSQTV
+204 YSQTV

-216 GYAPYWNPGDPDTTD
+216 GYAPYWNPTDPATTD
-231 PGAATE
+231 PNTATV
-237 SAQSLTLS
+237 SAQSLALS
-245 VGADYTGETYTVN
+245 VREDYTGETYTVN

-268 AVRYYFQNIH
+268 AVRYYFQNIN

-285 VDYYRQS
+285 VDYYRQ
-292 SDLTGT
+292 DRALTGT

-309 DRARGFTK
+309 EQARGFTK

-370 TRHGYRFAGWDK
+370 TRHGYSFAGWDK
-382 LGEDGKGD
+382 LNENGVGD
-390 GKADNP
+390 GEEDE

-407 YIALWES
+407 YIALWKS

-422 YWLKKPES
+422 YWLKNAEGTEYDYMGSQKRNAFAGEVVSGEASWLTADSYICGLTEDAGHTHNEGCKPELFRHS
-430 NSKLTAECT
+430 QYEKA
-439 AEDMTYI
+439 DKD
-446 TSVTVDAKA
+446 VT
-455 GDIVNPRNDPDHMG
+455 I
-469 IYSPKLEE
+469 E
-477 STYICDNR
+477 
-485 DHMADPNKH
+485 
-494 TDACKLGS
+494 
-502 TLRHYVYDGT
+502 
-512 QMQVEVQG
+512 G
-520 DGSTVINTV
+520 DGSTTV
-529 YSRREYTL
+529 NIYYTRKSYTL
-537 RFYYGCASN
+537 RFYYGHAWN
-546 DSGTPHYYVV
+546 DSGTPRYYVV
-556 GGSTYNFGNKDEKTH
+556 GGSTYNFGNIAH
-571 PCPDV
+571 QCPDV

-588 KSVWGEV
+588 KGEWGEV

-606 ISEEHRAAYKLGTL
+606 ISEEHRAAYTLGTL
-620 PEDGSYNSSQRKYYY
+620 PEDGSYNSNQHKYYY

-650 PSEVFDN
+650 PSEVFN
-657 VPLTDAEKVKH
+657 KVPLTDAEKATH
-668 TSNGGSSHL
+668 TSNGGSGHL

-696 IKYTQDHSNSTIKCY
+696 IKYTQDNSNSTIKCY

-727 TYGDH
+727 TYGD
-732 SQVSFLA
+732 SDRVSFLG
-739 FFDNGANVKWSIPR
+739 FFDNGANVSWSIPR

-767 EEDAGVVPRTVD
+767 EEDEGVAARTVD
-779 GVPRYYMLYD
+779 GVTRYYMLYD
-789 TVFANDDNTTIG
+789 TVFANDDNKDIE

-890 ELGGWYTSPG
+890 KLGGWYTSPG

-908 PGSTMPAHN
+908 PGSTMPEHDIS
-917 VALYAGWKPVQRT
+917 LYAKWEPVTYTVRLFKNRNDMETYQRT
-930 VKMFLSLADMREYQA
+930 
-945 KGDDAQV
+945 GDEGLV
-952 HYYTQVVDHGSTLG
+952 WKKETVNHGLVLD
-966 EIADPTD
+966 EIDDPTD
-973 PSGHEYTFG
+973 DWSGHGYNFN
-982 GWFYEKSG
+982 GWFYLKNG
-990 KKVALT
+990 KKTAFT
-996 PTDTAVKEDLLVYA
+996 PADTAVKDNLLVYA
-1010 EWSHLTAQ
+1010 DWGSHKAQ

-1031 AEWKALLGHASLFSP
+1031 EEWRPLLDEASLYSP
-1046 EDGKA
+1046 QDGKA

-1075 QQIAADSRGY
+1075 RQIAGDTRGY

-1100 PYNQLYS
+1100 PYNQMYS
-1107 GFNTGHYPTLASHS
+1107 DFNTGYYPTLASHS
-1121 ITMEED
+1121 ITMGEE
-1127 TPSNPTVNVF
+1127 PNVAAPTVNVF

-1172 EKETSKAVVTERFAV
+1172 AKSTSKAVVTERFAV

-1204 VRGEDGTYV
+1204 VEDGNGGYV

-1225 KNIENA
+1225 KNTGNA

-1237 MLQNVDAATDVPQSE
+1237 MLQNVDADTDVPQSVE
-1252 GSGTYSNYTEST
+1252 PGIYSNYTEST

-1269 IGQISATISITP
+1269 IGQIGATLSITP
-1281 QKFSGFTMRD
+1281 QTFGGFTMRPTASVHWGDRND
-1291 TAVVRWGN
+1291 TVQ
-1299 SSNTVPVNAGAFSLT
+1299 VNDAGAFSLT

-1330 QNYVVRYL
+1330 QSYVVRYL
-1338 RYGSNPHTTR
+1338 RYGSDPHSTQVG
-1348 PEDELA
+1348 DVLHA
-1354 ASKTS
+1354 DASGT
-1359 SGKYGA
+1359 GKYGA
-1365 VVSEKAATIEGYN
+1365 VVTAAAESINGYH
-1378 CVSNLS
+1378 CVSTVS
-1384 QSIVLRPDNSQNE
+1384 QSIVLRPDDRQNE

-1411 RVWAYGGGTLNNTLE
+1411 RVWAYGGGTLDNTLE
-1426 VVEGKNSFKGATPAA
+1426 VVEEKNLFKVKGATPAA
-1441 KSGYTFDGWYQN
+1441 KSGYTFDGWYQD
-1453 AECTIPVREK
+1453 AACTIPVREK
-1463 GTMDDAT
+1463 GTVDAT
-1470 GKLTPKRSEL
+1470 GKLTPKHSEL

-1503 REATEDE
+1503 REAREDE
-1510 SNGVGTYVYRLTSE
+1510 SNGNGTYVYRLTSK

-1531 EVTVAK
+1531 EVTVPA

-1559 SWRYADGAQ
+1559 SWRYADGVQ
-1568 TVEIQQDKPK
+1568 TVTVKESQTE
-1578 TVTFDGAAVK
+1578 TVTFAGAAVK

>member
-52 TTQVTLPQSGR
+52 TAQVTLPQSGR

-74 TDYQWQIQLDGDW
+74 TDYQWQIQLDGAW

-120 GGESASDAVRVTVS
+120 GGESASDPVKVTVS

-145 RQKDELAQ
+145 RQRDELTQ
-153 GMSAAAAP
+153 ETSAAAAASRRTP
-161 RRTQRRSL
+161 RRASRS
-169 RSGAPEYIN
+169 SAPEYIN
-178 ITVNYLDAVTGLPI
+178 VTVNYLDAVTRLPI
-192 YTGFSATINGGK
+192 YTGFSATIKSGE
-204 PYSQTV
+204 PYSQKV

-216 GYAPYWNPGDPDTTD
+216 GYAPYWNPDDPATTD

-237 SAQSLTLS
+237 SAQSLALT
-245 VGADYTGETYTVN
+245 VGAAYTGETYTVN

-278 DDMYTEN
+278 DDMYSEN
-285 VDYYRQS
+285 VDYYRRDS
-292 SDLTGT
+292 ALTGT

-309 DRARGFTK
+309 VRARGFTK

-351 YGSEHV
+351 YGSEYV

-382 LGEDGKGD
+382 LNEKGEGD
-390 GKADNP
+390 GKVDE

-422 YWLKKPES
+422 YWLKNAEGTEYDYMGSQKRSAVAGEVVSGDASWLTADSYICGLTEDGGHTHNEGCKPELFRHS
-430 NSKLTAECT
+430 QYEKADEN
-439 AEDMTYI
+439 
-446 TSVTVDAKA
+446 VT
-455 GDIVNPRNDPDHMG
+455 I
-469 IYSPKLEE
+469 E
-477 STYICDNR
+477 
-485 DHMADPNKH
+485 
-494 TDACKLGS
+494 
-502 TLRHYVYDGT
+502 
-512 QMQVEVQG
+512 G
-520 DGSTVINTV
+520 DGSTTV
-529 YSRREYTL
+529 NIYYTRKSYTL
-537 RFYYGCASN
+537 RFYYGHAWN
-546 DSGTPHYYVV
+546 DSGTPRYYVV
-556 GGSTYNFGNKDEKTH
+556 GGSTYNFGNIAH
-571 PCPDV
+571 QCPDV

-588 KSVWGEV
+588 KGEWGEV

-606 ISEEHRAAYKLGTL
+606 ISEEHRAAYTLGTL
-620 PEDGSYNSSQRKYYY
+620 PEDGSYNSNQHKYYY

-650 PSEVFDN
+650 PSEVFN
-657 VPLTDAEKVKH
+657 KVPLTDAEKATH
-668 TSNGGSSHL
+668 TSNGGSGHL

-696 IKYTQDHSNSTIKCY
+696 IKYTQDNSNSTIKCY

-727 TYGDH
+727 TYGD
-732 SQVSFLA
+732 SDRVSFLA

-779 GVPRYYMLYD
+779 GVTRYYMLYD

-801 HQTDPPLP
+801 HQTAPPLP
-809 GFTCMRDKTGGS
+809 GFTCMRDKDGGS
-821 EPETNEPLA
+821 EPEPNEPLA

-835 YTANFYY
+835 YTANFYH

-870 RRMYDLLLMP
+870 RKMYDLLLMP

-890 ELGGWYTSPG
+890 KLGGWYTSPG

-908 PGSTMPAHN
+908 PGSTMPEHDIS
-917 VALYAGWKPVQRT
+917 LYAKWEPVTYT
-930 VKMFLSLADMREYQA
+930 VRLFKNRNDMETYQTTG
-945 KGDDAQV
+945 KEELV
-952 HYYTQVVDHGSTLG
+952 YHTQVVNHGSTLG
-966 EIADPTD
+966 EIADPID

-1031 AEWKALLGHASLFSP
+1031 EEWKALLDEASLYSP

-1075 QQIAADSRGY
+1075 WQIAADSRGY

-1107 GFNTGHYPTLASHS
+1107 DFNTGHYPTLASHS

-1164 ESTGTGSV
+1164 DATGGTGVV

-1187 VKDCVPDAFY
+1187 VKDYVPDAFY

-1204 VRGEDGTYV
+1204 VEDGKGGYV

-1237 MLQNVDAATDVPQSE
+1237 MLQNVDAATDVPQSVE
-1252 GSGTYSNYTEST
+1252 PGIYSNYTEST

-1269 IGQISATISITP
+1269 IGEIGATISITP
-1281 QKFSGFTMRD
+1281 QKFSGFTMRS
-1291 TAVVRWGN
+1291 TASVRCGG
-1299 SSNTVPVNAGAFSLT
+1299 SSGTVQVNDAGAFSLT

-1330 QNYVVRYL
+1330 QSYVVRYL
-1338 RYGSNPHTTR
+1338 RYGSDPHTTR
-1348 PEDELA
+1348 PGDVLHA
-1354 ASKTS
+1354 PVSGT
-1359 SGKYGA
+1359 GKYGA
-1365 VVSEKAATIEGYN
+1365 VVSEKAATIDGYN

-1411 RVWAYGGGTLNNTLE
+1411 RVWAYNGGTLDNTLE

-1441 KSGYTFDGWYQN
+1441 KSGYTFVGWYQD
-1453 AECTIPVREK
+1453 AECTIPVGEK
-1463 GTMDDAT
+1463 GTVDDAT
-1470 GKLTPKRSEL
+1470 GKLTPERSEL
-1480 LPAPQTNVFYARF
+1480 LPAPRTNVFYARF
-1493 KAVYGNVTIT
+1493 KAVYGNVTIE
-1503 REATEDE
+1503 RKATEDE
-1510 SNGVGTYVYRLTSE
+1510 SNGVGTYVYRLTSK

-1531 EVTVAK
+1531 EVTVPA
-1537 GGSTTVYDLPCGSYK
+1537 GDSTTVYDLPCGDYT

-1568 TVEIQQDKPK
+1568 TVTVEDSQTK
-1578 TVTFDGAAVK
+1578 TVTFAGAAVK
-1588 EKWLTGSSDA
+1588 EKWLTGSSDT

>member
-1 MKKCTNNRTM
+1 M
-11 SFRRLLSLLLGLV
+11 
-24 LFMELLPGGL
+24 
-34 TVVGDASDA
+34 
-43 VTVTVDGAK
+43 
-52 TTQVTLPQSGR
+52 
-63 VTLEA
+63 
-68 ASETGD
+68 
-74 TDYQWQIQLDGDW
+74 
-87 VNIYDATAATLT
+87 
-99 LTYAMVSPALEGG
+99 
-112 SAAVRCAV
+112 
-120 GGESASDAVRVTVS
+120 
-134 YDVEA
+134 
-139 DSADLN
+139 
-145 RQKDELAQ
+145 
-153 GMSAAAAP
+153 
-161 RRTQRRSL
+161 
-169 RSGAPEYIN
+169 
-178 ITVNYLDAVTGLPI
+178 
-192 YTGFSATINGGK
+192 
-204 PYSQTV
+204 

-216 GYAPYWNPGDPDTTD
+216 GYAPYWNPGDPDTAD
-231 PGAATE
+231 PNTATV
-237 SAQSLTLS
+237 SAQSLDLS
-245 VGADYTGETYTVN
+245 VGKDYTGETYTVN
-258 VYYKAIAVPY
+258 VYYKAIAVSY

-278 DDMYTEN
+278 DDMYSEN
-285 VDYYRQS
+285 VDYYRRGS
-292 SDLTGT
+292 ALTGT
-298 IIANDDLKLDE
+298 IIANEALGLDE
-309 DRARGFTK
+309 EKTRGFTK

-370 TRHGYRFAGWDK
+370 TRHGYRFVGWDK
-382 LGEDGKGD
+382 LDENGVGD
-390 GKADNP
+390 GKTDE

-422 YWLKKPES
+422 YWLKNAAGTEYDYMGSQKRSAVAGEVVSGDASWLTADSYICGLTGDAGHTHNEGCKPE
-430 NSKLTAECT
+430 LFRH
-439 AEDMTYI
+439 
-446 TSVTVDAKA
+446 SVYE
-455 GDIVNPRNDPDHMG
+455 R
-469 IYSPKLEE
+469 
-477 STYICDNR
+477 
-485 DHMADPNKH
+485 ADKNV
-494 TDACKLGS
+494 TI
-502 TLRHYVYDGT
+502 
-512 QMQVEVQG
+512 EG
-520 DGSTVINTV
+520 DGSTTV
-529 YSRREYTL
+529 NIYYTRKSYTL
-537 RFYYGCASN
+537 RFYYGHAWN
-546 DSGTPHYYVV
+546 DSGTPRYYVV
-556 GGSTYNFGNKDEKTH
+556 GGSTYNFGNKDEKGH
-571 PCPDV
+571 PCPDAD
-576 SDYNDMTLLERV
+576 SYSDMTLLEKV
-588 KSVWGEV
+588 KGEWGEV

-620 PEDGSYNSSQRKYYY
+620 PEDGSYNSNQRKYYY

-650 PSEVFDN
+650 PSEVFDK
-657 VPLTDAEKVKH
+657 VPLTDAEKATH
-668 TSNGGSSHL
+668 TSNGGSGHL

-732 SQVSFLA
+732 DRVSFLA
-739 FFDNGANVKWSIPR
+739 FFDNGANVKWSIPIA
-753 QWIYKLYVEVLPGH
+753 WHYELYLPTLDNENTEGSVLKNGVYYTLYKTVE
-767 EEDAGVVPRTVD
+767 
-779 GVPRYYMLYD
+779 
-789 TVFANDDNTTIG
+789 ANDNNEGID
-801 HQTDPPLP
+801 HQTCPPLP
-809 GFTCMRDKTGGS
+809 GFTAPASKDGTRIVHEEGMS
-821 EPETNEPLA
+821 
-830 DGRES
+830 DGRLS
-835 YTANFYY
+835 I
-842 NRNSYTLTAQNYD
+842 TAQYYYTRNEYKLTLQNHNQIETETVPYGD
-855 EIIQYNDVLY
+855 
-865 QADLD
+865 DLD
-870 RRMYDLLLMP
+870 GRVDSTRVQ
-880 YPKPLEKYAY
+880 YPDTLERDAY
-890 ELGGWYTSPG
+890 TFSGWYTSSG
-900 CFPGSEYV
+900 HYGGSEYV

-930 VKMFLSLADMREYQA
+930 VKMFRSLADMREYQSN
-945 KGDDAQV
+945 GDEALV
-952 HYYTQVVDHGSTLG
+952 HYTRVVDHGSTLG

-973 PSGHEYTFG
+973 PSEHGYTFG

-1031 AEWKALLGHASLFSP
+1031 EEWKALLDEASLYSP

-1075 QQIAADSRGY
+1075 RQIATDSRGY

-1107 GFNTGHYPTLASHS
+1107 GFNTGYYPTLASHS
-1121 ITMEED
+1121 ITMGEE
-1127 TPSNPTVNVF
+1127 PNVAAPTVNVF

-1164 ESTGTGSV
+1164 ESTGTGVV
-1172 EKETSKAVVTERFAV
+1172 EKETPKAVVTERFAV

-1204 VRGEDGTYV
+1204 VEDGKGGYV

-1231 YYAIHY
+1231 YYAVHY
-1237 MLQNVDAATDVPQSE
+1237 MLQNVDAVTDVPSLRTD
-1252 GSGTYSNYTEST
+1252 GTYANYTEST

-1269 IGQISATISITP
+1269 IGQIGATLSITP
-1281 QKFSGFTMRD
+1281 QTFGGFTMRS
-1291 TAVVRWGN
+1291 TASVRWGD
-1299 SSNTVPVNAGAFSLT
+1299 SSGTVQVNDAGAFPLT

-1330 QNYVVRYL
+1330 QSYVVRYL
-1338 RYGSNPHTTR
+1338 RYGSDPHSAQPSDVLHAPVNGT
-1348 PEDELA
+1348 
-1354 ASKTS
+1354 
-1359 SGKYGA
+1359 GKYGA
-1365 VVSEKAATIEGYN
+1365 VVTAAAESIDGYH
-1378 CVSNLS
+1378 CVSTVS
-1384 QSIVLRPDNSQNE
+1384 QSIVLRPDDRQNE

-1411 RVWAYGGGTLNNTLE
+1411 RVWAYNGGTLDNTLE
-1426 VVEGKNSFKGATPAA
+1426 VVEGNNAFRGSVPTA
-1441 KSGYTFDGWYQN
+1441 KSGYTFVGWYQD
-1453 AECTIPVREK
+1453 AACTIPVGEK
-1463 GTMDDAT
+1463 GTVDAT
-1470 GKLTPKRSEL
+1470 GQLTPKRSEL

-1493 KAVYGNVTIT
+1493 KAVYGNVTIE
-1503 REATEDE
+1503 RKATEDE
-1510 SNGVGTYVYRLTSE
+1510 SNGVGTYVYRLTSK

-1531 EVTVAK
+1531 EVTVPA
-1537 GGSTTVYDLPCGSYK
+1537 GGSTTVYDLPCGDYT

-1568 TVEIQQDKPK
+1568 TVTVEDSQTK
-1578 TVTFDGAAVK
+1578 TVTFDRSAVK
-1588 EKWLTGSSDA
+1588 EKWLTGGSDA

>member
-120 GGESASDAVRVTVS
+120 GGESVSDAVRVTVS

-139 DSADLN
+139 DAAALN
-145 RQKDELAQ
+145 RQRDELAQ

-178 ITVNYLDAVTGLPI
+178 VTVNYLDAVTSLPI

-204 PYSQTV
+204 PYSQKV

-216 GYAPYWNPGDPDTTD
+216 GYAPYWNPDDPDTTD
-231 PGAATE
+231 PGTATV
-237 SAQSLTLS
+237 SAQSLALS
-245 VGADYTGETYTVN
+245 VGETYTGETYTVN

-268 AVRYYFQNIH
+268 AVRYYFQDIN

-285 VDYYRQS
+285 VDYYRRGS
-292 SDLTGT
+292 ALTGT
-298 IIANDDLKLDE
+298 IIANDDLKLGE
-309 DRARGFTK
+309 DQARGFTK

-370 TRHGYRFAGWDK
+370 TRHGYRFVGWDK

-390 GKADNP
+390 SKADA
-396 LPTTVPAENAS
+396 LPSTVPAEDAS

-422 YWLKKPES
+422 YWLKNAEGTEYDYMGSQKRSAVAGQVVFGDASWLTADSYICGLTEDGGHTHNKGCKPELFRHS
-430 NSKLTAECT
+430 QYEKADEN
-439 AEDMTYI
+439 
-446 TSVTVDAKA
+446 VT
-455 GDIVNPRNDPDHMG
+455 I
-469 IYSPKLEE
+469 E
-477 STYICDNR
+477 
-485 DHMADPNKH
+485 
-494 TDACKLGS
+494 
-502 TLRHYVYDGT
+502 
-512 QMQVEVQG
+512 G
-520 DGSTVINTV
+520 DGSTTV
-529 YSRREYTL
+529 NIYYTRKSYTL
-537 RFYYGCASN
+537 RFYYAKEYVSAN
-546 DSGTPHYYVV
+546 DTVNSPANPSDTPVYSVV
-556 GGSTYNFGNKDEKTH
+556 GGSTRPFGFYQETGVCARPQKDGKTVNDVESLLYNVRSGD
-571 PCPDV
+571 
-576 SDYNDMTLLERV
+576 
-588 KSVWGEV
+588 WGEV
-595 QVPDGEDMSSL
+595 AELPTIQQPTGTAYTYTLGTYPDG
-606 ISEEHRAAYKLGTL
+606 G
-620 PEDGSYNSSQRKYYY
+620 GYNAKGDRFHY
-635 LEFTAPYGADISDLW
+635 LEFTVPYGTDLLHLW
-650 PSEVFDN
+650 PSEVFN
-657 VPLTDAEKVKH
+657 KVPLTDAEKVKH

-687 FAGWNGEFN
+687 FAGWNGEYN
-696 IKYTQDHSNSTIKCY
+696 VKYTQEKINSTIKCL
-711 YPLLD
+711 YPVLND
-716 DTLLYDESRIS
+716 DLLYAEKLIGQWGDAS
-727 TYGDH
+727 T
-732 SQVSFLA
+732 VNFLG
-739 FFDNGANVKWSIPR
+739 FFDNGANVSWSIPR

-767 EEDAGVVPRTVD
+767 EEDEGVAERTVD
-779 GVPRYYMLYD
+779 GVTRYYMLYD
-789 TVFANDDNTTIG
+789 TVFANDDNKTIKD
-801 HQTDPPLP
+801 QTDPPLP
-809 GFTCMRDKTGGS
+809 GFTCMRDKAGGS
-821 EPETNEPLA
+821 EPEQNGTLA

-842 NRNSYTLTAQNYD
+842 NRNSYTLTAHNYD
-855 EIIQYNDVLY
+855 EINTYDNIPY
-865 QADLD
+865 QGSLD
-870 RRMYDLLLMP
+870 DWMNILLLMP

-890 ELGGWYTSPG
+890 TLGGWYTFPG

-908 PGSTMPAHN
+908 SGSTMPEHDIS
-917 VALYAGWKPVQRT
+917 LYAKWEPVTYTVRLFKNREDMETYQRT
-930 VKMFLSLADMREYQA
+930 GDEGLVWKKETVNHGLAMD
-945 KGDDAQV
+945 
-952 HYYTQVVDHGSTLG
+952 
-966 EIADPTD
+966 EIDDPTD
-973 PSGHEYTFG
+973 NWSGHGYSFN
-982 GWFYEKSG
+982 GWFYLKNG
-990 KKVALT
+990 KKTAFT

-1010 EWSHLTAQ
+1010 DWGSHKAQ

-1031 AEWKALLGHASLFSP
+1031 KEWKALLGDASLFSP

-1075 QQIAADSRGY
+1075 RQIAGDTRGY

-1107 GFNTGHYPTLASHS
+1107 DFNSGYYPTLASHS
-1121 ITMEED
+1121 ITMGEE
-1127 TPSNPTVNVF
+1127 PNVAAPTVNVF

-1144 ATVSYKVEYRY
+1144 AEVSYKVEYRY
-1155 HDTGELIES
+1155 HGTGELIES

-1172 EKETSKAVVTERFAV
+1172 AKSTSKAVVTERFAV
-1187 VKDCVPDAFY
+1187 VKDHVPDAFY

-1204 VRGEDGTYV
+1204 VEDGKGGYV
-1213 GSPDNVVTFYYT
+1213 DSPDNVVTFYYT
-1225 KNIENA
+1225 NNTGNA

-1237 MLQNVDAATDVPQSE
+1237 MLQNVDAATDEPQRV
-1252 GSGTYSNYTEST
+1252 GPGIYSNYTESN

-1269 IGQISATISITP
+1269 ISEIGASIKVTP

-1291 TAVVRWGN
+1291 TAVVRWGTDDAN
-1299 SSNTVPVNAGAFSLT
+1299 RREDTLENGTFTFKVRD
-1314 VQKEGTELY
+1314 EGTELF

-1338 RYGSNPHTTR
+1338 RYGSDPHSTQQG
-1348 PEDELA
+1348 DVLHA
-1354 ASKTS
+1354 DASGT
-1359 SGKYGA
+1359 GKYGA
-1365 VVSEKAATIEGYN
+1365 VVTAAAESIDGYH
-1378 CVSNLS
+1378 CVSTVS
-1384 QSIVLRPDNSQNE
+1384 QSIVLRPDDRQNE

-1411 RVWAYGGGTLNNTLE
+1411 RVWAYNGGTLNNTLE
-1426 VVEGKNSFKGATPAA
+1426 VVVVGDNAFRGSVPTA
-1441 KSGYTFDGWYQN
+1441 KSGYTFVGWYQD

-1463 GTMDDAT
+1463 GTVDGAT
-1470 GKLTPKRSEL
+1470 GKLTPERGKL
-1480 LPAPQTNVFYARF
+1480 TPAPQTNVFYARF

-1503 REATEDE
+1503 REAREDE
-1510 SNGVGTYVYRLTSE
+1510 SNGDGTYVYRLTSK

-1531 EVTVAK
+1531 EVTVPK

-1559 SWRYADGAQ
+1559 SWRYSDREQ
-1568 TVEIQQDKPK
+1568 TVEIEKDETK
-1578 TVTFDGAAVK
+1578 TVKFDGAAVK
-1588 EKWLTGSSDA
+1588 KKWLTGSSDA
-1598 VVNRREA
+1598 VVNRKGD

>member
-43 VTVTVDGAK
+43 VTVTVNGAK
-52 TTQVTLPQSGR
+52 TAQVTLPQSGR
-63 VTLEA
+63 VTMEA

-74 TDYQWQIQLDGDW
+74 TDYQWQIQLDGAW
-87 VNIYDATAATLT
+87 VNIYDATAASLT
-99 LTYAMVSPALEGG
+99 LTYAMVSPALEKG
-112 SAAVRCAV
+112 SAMVRCAV
-120 GGESASDAVRVTVS
+120 GGESASDPVKVTVA

-139 DSADLN
+139 DAAALN
-145 RQKDELAQ
+145 RQRDELTQETSA
-153 GMSAAAAP
+153 AAAAP
-161 RRTQRRSL
+161 RRTPRRAS
-169 RSGAPEYIN
+169 RSSAPEYIN
-178 ITVNYLDAVTGLPI
+178 VTVNYLDAVTRLPI
-192 YTGFSATINGGK
+192 YTGFSATIKSGE

-216 GYAPYWNPGDPDTTD
+216 GYAPYWNPDDPDTTD
-231 PGAATE
+231 PNTATV
-237 SAQSLTLS
+237 SAQSLALT

-258 VYYKAIAVPY
+258 VYYKAIAVSY

-278 DDMYTEN
+278 DDMYSEN
-285 VDYYRQS
+285 VDYYRR
-292 SDLTGT
+292 DRALTGT
-298 IIANDDLKLDE
+298 IIANEALGLGE
-309 DRARGFTK
+309 EQTRGFTK

-382 LGEDGKGD
+382 LDENGVGD
-390 GKADNP
+390 GKVDA
-396 LPTTVPAENAS
+396 LSSTVPAENAS

-422 YWLKKPES
+422 YWLKNAAGTEYDYMGSQKRPAVAGQVVSGDASWLTADSYICGLTEDAGHTHNEGCKPE
-430 NSKLTAECT
+430 LFRH
-439 AEDMTYI
+439 
-446 TSVTVDAKA
+446 SVYEKA
-455 GDIVNPRNDPDHMG
+455 D
-469 IYSPKLEE
+469 
-477 STYICDNR
+477 R
-485 DHMADPNKH
+485 DV
-494 TDACKLGS
+494 TI
-502 TLRHYVYDGT
+502 
-512 QMQVEVQG
+512 EG
-520 DGSTVINTV
+520 DGSTTV
-529 YSRREYTL
+529 NIYYTRKSYTL
-537 RFYYGCASN
+537 RFYYGHAWN
-546 DSGTPHYYVV
+546 DSGTPRYYVV
-556 GGSTYNFGNKDEKTH
+556 GGSTYNFGNKDEKGH
-571 PCPDV
+571 PCPDAD
-576 SDYNDMTLLERV
+576 SYSDMTLLEKV
-588 KSVWGEV
+588 KGEWGEV

-606 ISEEHRAAYKLGTL
+606 ISEEHRAAYTLGTL
-620 PEDGSYNSSQRKYYY
+620 PEDGSYNSNQHKYYY
-635 LEFTAPYGADISDLW
+635 LEFTAPYGADISALW
-650 PSEVFDN
+650 PSEVFN
-657 VPLTDAEKVKH
+657 KVPLTDAEKATH
-668 TSNGGSSHL
+668 TSNGGSGHL

-732 SQVSFLA
+732 DRVSFLA
-739 FFDNGANVKWSIPR
+739 FFDNGANVRWSIPR

-767 EEDAGVVPRTVD
+767 EKDDGVAERTVD
-779 GVPRYYMLYD
+779 GVTRYYMLYD
-789 TVFANDDNTTIG
+789 TVFANDDNKDIE

-809 GFTCMRDKTGGS
+809 GFTCMRDKVGGS
-821 EPETNEPLA
+821 EQEPNEPLA

-835 YTANFYY
+835 YTAIFYY
-842 NRNSYTLTAQNYD
+842 NRNSYTLTAHNYD

-908 PGSTMPAHN
+908 PGSTMPEHDIS
-917 VALYAGWKPVQRT
+917 LYAKWEPVTYTVRLFKNREAMETYQRT
-930 VKMFLSLADMREYQA
+930 GDKTLVLYERTVNHGLAME
-945 KGDDAQV
+945 
-952 HYYTQVVDHGSTLG
+952 
-966 EIADPTD
+966 EIDDPTD
-973 PSGHEYTFG
+973 DWSGHGYSFN
-982 GWFYEKSG
+982 GWFYLKNG
-990 KKVALT
+990 KKTAFT
-996 PTDTAVKEDLLVYA
+996 PEDTAVKEDLLVYA
-1010 EWSHLTAQ
+1010 DWGSHKAQ

-1031 AEWKALLGHASLFSP
+1031 AEWKALLDDASLFSP

-1075 QQIAADSRGY
+1075 RQIAADSRGY

-1100 PYNQLYS
+1100 PYNQMYS
-1107 GFNTGHYPTLASHS
+1107 GFNSGYYPTLASHS
-1121 ITMEED
+1121 ITMGEE
-1127 TPSNPTVNVF
+1127 PNVAAPTVNVF

-1144 ATVSYKVEYRY
+1144 AAVSYKVEYRY
-1155 HDTGELIES
+1155 HDTGELIKS
-1164 ESTGTGSV
+1164 DATGGTGVV
-1172 EKETSKAVVTERFAV
+1172 EKETPKAVVTERFAV
-1187 VKDCVPDAFY
+1187 VKDYVPDAFY

-1204 VRGEDGTYV
+1204 VEDGNGGYV

-1225 KNIENA
+1225 KNTKNT

-1237 MLQNVDAATDVPQSE
+1237 MLQNVDAATDEPSLQPD
-1252 GSGTYSNYTEST
+1252 GTYSNYTEST

-1269 IGQISATISITP
+1269 ISEIGAYINVTP

-1291 TAVVRWGN
+1291 TAVVRWGTDDAN
-1299 SSNTVPVNAGAFSLT
+1299 RREDTLENGTFTFKVRD
-1314 VQKEGTELY
+1314 EGTELF

-1338 RYGSNPHTTR
+1338 RYGSDPHHNPQ
-1348 PEDELA
+1348 PGDELHA
-1354 ASKTS
+1354 PASGT
-1359 SGKYGA
+1359 GKYGA
-1365 VVSEKAATIEGYN
+1365 VVTATAESIDGYH
-1378 CVSNLS
+1378 CVSTVS
-1384 QSIVLRPDNSQNE
+1384 QSIVLRPDDRQNE

-1426 VVEGKNSFKGATPAA
+1426 VVEEKNPFEGAMPTA
-1441 KSGYTFDGWYQN
+1441 KSGYTFVGWYQD
-1453 AECTIPVREK
+1453 AECTIPVGEK
-1463 GTMDDAT
+1463 GMVDDAT
-1470 GKLTPKRSEL
+1470 GKLKPERSKL

-1503 REATEDE
+1503 REAKEDE
-1510 SNGVGTYVYRLTSE
+1510 SNGVGTYVYRLISQADPT
-1524 DNPAYVV
+1524 YIV
-1531 EVTVAK
+1531 EVTVPK
-1537 GGSTTVYDLPCGSYK
+1537 GGSTTVYDLPCGDYT
-1552 VEQVNSW
+1552 VEQVKSG

-1568 TVEIQQDKPK
+1568 TVTVEDSQTK